1 MELFEERAKG
11 GYAGVRA
18 IAAGPDPPPKP
29 QNRAPR
35 CEEDP
40 FRRGLDTFRGAL
52 MSDPKPLRNSLRID
66 TLATALQQKLENEVA
81 VLDLLV
87 SALAR
92 GQTLEATWEQLHD
105 AALRDD
111 RVAELAFAYERFSK
125 DKKLRSLNPGAQTA
139 FLLHA
144 GSFFAEVF
152 GDVDGAE
159 PYLERAFSLSP
170 GDAAVFQK
178 LEAVLS
184 GKGENRKVGEMYAAA
199 AGVQT
204 ERAEQLRMLQQA
216 AALMAG
222 DEDRAAKIHLEVLK
236 IDPTDVSSRRALE
249 ECYERGGKL
258 GDLAKLLEQALS
270 GDTTSPDVEATRAL
284 RVRLISLYAG
294 GLGEVERALP
304 HVEELL
310 RIDPTHPAAR
320 AIGFELLG
328 HKGVAAR
335 AAAALST
342 AFEASGEPGE
352 AARMLA
358 TEIEMLRGPKRLDA
372 QKRLS
377 ALTFEKLADPER
389 TFALDEAILPLDPGD
404 HEVRARFVKIASA
417 LGKQLEATKVL
428 TRAATGA
435 KDPIVRARINADLGD
450 LLMELGDGRKARVAY
465 QAALDARS
473 EDPATL
479 RSARALETICADA
492 KDYKALAVAVGRLAE
507 IESSDD
513 LRLEATQRLAG
524 LYEVELRDAVGAIGA
539 YRRLLGTREEAG
551 ALAALERLLE
561 GSGAY
566 VELCEVL
573 DLRAAKAVD
582 RASARDIAFRA
593 AEIRT
598 TKLPSRA
605 TALEAWKAW
614 IEAYGASREAL
625 SRLIPL
631 LETERRW
638 EDLAVALVEDAASA
652 PEAERAGTFARLGQV
667 RLARLGDARGALDAY
682 RQALAIDPAE
692 RTSRQALDK
701 MLAAG
706 ELRLAAADVLE
717 PLARAEGAWTVLL
730 RVLEAR
736 AALLSRGEDRLAAL
750 QEATLVAHR
759 DLRDAKRAVELA
771 GRGLELAIETAE
783 ADVPAWIE
791 RVEQV
796 SGADAVRSA
805 GVLRRVLGE
814 RAIVGPALSLLA
826 RRTGD
831 ALAASGDVAG
841 ALEVLRR
848 ALDAEPSSHELHDRM
863 DDLLREQGSP
873 EERLSLHRAALA
885 RATDPARRR
894 SLLHAIGAIERRN
907 LNDLAAA
914 VATFRLALAEDPTD
928 AMAFAELLDLHEA
941 RGEWEA
947 LHADLVGLLGRV
959 GGDDRIATV
968 RRLAEISVAQ
978 GWRAR
983 AAQHSR
989 AVLELDATLGDEA
1002 LAAIEEIARA
1012 ADDVDLVRAVIERRV
1027 AVAAD
1032 PRDVATWLERLGA
1045 IEGDRLGRPEAAA
1058 AAFARA
1064 AGASL
1069 LAGDAASTRR
1079 LLERVL
1085 AATPNDHAAALALV
1099 GLYREAG
1106 AWDQVPAAIAVLLRT
1121 APDAADAARTLLD
1134 HEEALQRAGAID
1146 LFLEQTA
1153 DVLAATRGDTLSPE
1167 TRSALRT
1174 ARVRVL
1180 LSDPAREAEAALA
1193 YRAILE
1199 ADEGDTDTEAAAF
1212 EVFLAARGAASAADR
1227 RWLFGFRAAR
1237 AGAGE
1242 RVAILV
1248 AWAEAEEET
1257 LGDPAAAAELYER
1270 VIALDPEHDAALS
1283 ARARILLVRGD
1294 AEGAVSLLL
1303 QRRDRA
1309 EGEARAAQDLAIA
1322 TLLLDRLDR
1331 PAEAL
1336 ERITT
1341 VLEAGASAPAIALVK
1356 RLLAR
1361 SETQAAASALLE
1373 RAAGDAPDA
1382 EARAALYELLLETP
1396 AAVGELA
1403 PARRGWF
1410 DRLLEEPTIA
1420 PARAL
1425 SIALR
1430 AVGEAP
1436 FELSTWERASRLA
1449 LEVHGAD
1456 QVAAAYRSALGVG
1469 TGARALPAG
1478 VDDEMIEELGR
1489 RAVEYHEEWFD
1500 DQETVV
1506 ALLRR
1511 TVDLAPLST
1520 WAFERLKLTYNLG
1533 ERWDELFSLYDEV
1546 IARTDDHATRRE
1558 LLEDAALAAKDLA
1571 ADTSR
1576 AMGYFEALLALRD
1589 DVRIRTALER
1599 LYERH
1604 GRHRPLIAL
1613 LARQLGGL
1621 VAEAAQKLRARIA
1634 GLWIDGVGEP
1644 ASAVAILEEMLEAEP
1659 DRIEAFDLL
1668 ERVLGATAGVAG
1680 PEAASAR
1687 LAAASRLKGRY
1698 RAEGNARDLARVLEV
1713 DLEGATTTA
1722 ERAVRQKAL
1731 VRLRLDE
1738 LGDEAGA
1745 FEGLAALLLLEPDVA
1760 EHREELSLLAVKL
1773 GKPERLAGA
1782 LAAAAELAEGAV
1794 RLDLLA
1800 RAALVYE
1807 RDLGDIERAAA
1818 LSQLILASAPAGDPS
1833 AVAAARDLDRLLA
1846 LRIAAFGAG
1855 DAARDLVLQRCDVLE
1870 TLATI
1875 EPEAPAR
1882 RAARAELSRLAWA
1895 EAGDAERAI
1904 RAYRSALTEDP
1915 RDTEALDGL
1924 ARALT
1929 VGQRWQ
1935 ELTEVL
1941 VQRAAGLEGDA
1952 ARHSFARAAQIYAE
1966 QLGDP
1971 ARAIVAWTE
1980 LRARF
1985 GEDAESAD
1993 TLAALLE
2000 KTSRWTELA
2009 ALLEHE
2015 AALTEA
2021 TDRGADLWVRV
2032 GDLHRER
2039 TGRLGESIAGY
2050 DLALSLRA
2058 QDAGARRGLEDLV
2071 ARLSSRANGGVP
2083 ESEIPALLGAATALL
2098 GRMYAASDDWAGTIA
2113 LLEPRVVAAADDSAR
2128 AAILVETAGL
2138 LERRGRD
2145 ASATFDAIFRALSLA
2160 PTKAL
2165 ADEAIRLADA
2175 ADRTDVL
2182 ASALG
2187 KGFASR
2193 PDVTPLVARAL
2204 LWHVALWQR
2213 DQRLELVAAEETLSL
2228 VLALDPDHLDVL
2240 EALVSV
2246 QRRSPDRALIA
2257 TLLRLA
2263 VAAGG
2268 DLDRWAEATEI
2279 AEGPVGDRAL
2289 AASIAETVLAAA
2301 TPRWSEPLRA
2311 GSRFESTPR
2320 AAAWAIDVL
2329 VRLARADKGPLGA
2342 ERAVEIYLRS
2352 ALLPFDAVERRRLRL
2367 AAAELADAPA
2377 RIAIYEELF
2386 SEDPCDPVAGER
2398 LDALYRGPERA
2409 ADLVRLRERQ
2419 IAVAPDREGRAAL
2432 RVDLAELLAT
2442 AGDDAGA
2449 IVALRANLAE
2459 FPEHEASVARLAELL
2474 EKGGHHLD
2482 LVALSEEQAARLEA
2496 SGDARGAAVMWAR
2509 AAQRAEEQLA
2519 DVARSIAAHRHAA
2532 ALGDGASAGALA
2544 RLLIASGN
2552 HEGAARVLEDLCE
2565 QASPEVLTSLALRLT
2580 DALLAANNPDAARAR
2595 LERYLPRAG
2604 EAEALRSRLATLYR
2618 DAEAWEPLAHL
2629 VAESASRAGTT
2640 EARAAL
2646 LCEAAAIHV
2655 DRRDDPAAAVPLL
2668 HEASTLTPDDG
2679 ALRRRLAS
2687 ALIAS
2692 GRLDEAAAELR
2703 VLIAGYGTRRPKE
2716 RGLVHYELARV
2727 SLAAGDRAAAVT
2739 ELDLALRIDPAQP
2752 EILHLQA
2759 RLALEE
2765 GQLERAARTYRALLL
2780 VVKRP
2785 REERGPGGVS
2795 RAELLF
2801 ELCEIAQLQGDAER
2815 SAEYLE
2821 SAFETARET
2830 VPEAERLLA
2839 ALRSRKRHDVLAR
2852 ALEARLATGPTGPA
2866 AASLLDE
2873 LAGLYDEHL
2882 GRASEALDARLRA
2895 LSVAPPTAARLD
2907 ATREL
2912 AARAGA
2918 SDRFVTA
2925 LARLADREVDVPRS
2939 IELRL
2944 QIARALDTDP
2954 GDLVGAAESYR
2965 AAEALLEQEGD
2976 SARLDATRAAL
2987 ARIHEVRGDTV
2998 ALAELLEK
3006 QIARA
3011 AEGLAA
3017 AEPLYRLAALR
3028 FADLAQHLAATELLT
3043 RALAAD
3049 PQLDRAEGLLRHALT
3064 LAPGSAPVLA
3074 ALEHFARETGRER
3087 LLIEA
3092 LVLLWEREPAAG
3104 DSRRVDGRQIE
3115 EAVAIADRLDDRALA
3130 STLLEKAIARAELAG
3145 DAAFGWA
3152 IALLADRRIEEGR
3165 LPEAVTL
3172 KERAARA
3179 ADPER
3184 ERALLL
3190 EAAGIAA
3197 GPLADLPCAARLLE
3211 ELRSREPAEREI
3223 WQPLAEVYRRL
3234 GDRDRLAILL
3244 DETAKILDSAAERA
3258 ELRLERARMVMVDDE
3273 PRAITLLEE
3282 IVEDDPTAI
3291 PAARLLTDLLEKHGR
3306 KEALIAV
3313 LGRRI
3318 DAAKDR
3324 QDVPVIVALSLR
3336 LGALMEQEWDEGG
3349 ALDLYHAAL
3358 DWDGKNRDLLR
3369 AIVRIGMARED
3380 SMALGSALDQLLVVE
3395 QGEPAAELALR
3406 LARIRA
3412 AHEDGEGAELALEQ
3426 GFAACPGSAELREE
3440 LIRRYEISESW
3451 TKLAALHVREADAR
3465 ESTLEKIASLCVA
3478 ADILRGRAGDAAGAA
3493 ATLLRALDLDPTDRD
3508 VLLALVDAY
3517 SALGEHARAV
3527 DAVGQALAVTPE
3539 DAWLYRAR
3547 ASLHEALG
3555 DEPRALLDL
3564 EQAHFR
3570 SGGGYAGELVVLLE
3584 RAVAAP
3590 RGTSAEDRTT
3600 ARSLRLRLAEVLSMT
3615 GEIDRARVE
3624 LTELTRTD
3632 GKDRAALRALAALED
3647 KHGSWDAA
3655 SAAYRRLL
3663 PLEDDEGL
3671 AVAAIK
3677 LADACERGEHL
3688 GEARSA
3694 LERAL
3699 AAAPTNPAVRAR
3711 LRDVYNVLGAGREL
3725 AELILQDAAAATDA
3739 AAKCGLLL
3747 HAGRLLLDG
3756 GEAPAHA
3763 ASVLEEARS
3772 LLAPQPPSAG
3782 PRADEQEIL
3791 LLLSD
3796 AYLLVGRVAD
3806 AQTLLDIAI
3815 AAHKGRRSKALAA
3828 VHRKRAQL
3836 ELSVGDRPAALIA
3849 LTRSFEGDP
3858 QNAALAMEL
3867 GELAI
3872 ELEDLELASRAYR
3885 GATLMKLAPLGSNE
3899 GVPLVARAHA
3909 YYQLARIAVAQGDR
3923 RKARLMIDKAVADDA
3938 THEGARYL
3946 LEQLRAG

>member
-1 MELFEERAKG
+1 
-11 GYAGVRA
+11 
-18 IAAGPDPPPKP
+18 
-29 QNRAPR
+29 
-35 CEEDP
+35 
-40 FRRGLDTFRGAL
+40 

-66 TLATALQQKLENEVA
+66 TLATALQQKLENEVG

-92 GQTLEATWEQLHD
+92 GQTHEAMWEQLHD

-125 DKKLRSLNPGAQTA
+125 DKKLRSLNPAAQTA

-178 LEAVLS
+178 LEAVFT
-184 GKGENRKVGEMYAAA
+184 GKGENIKLGEMYATA
-199 AGVQT
+199 AGLQT
-204 ERAEQLRMLQQA
+204 ARAEQLRMLQQA
-216 AALMAG
+216 AVLMVG
-222 DEDRAAKIHLEVLK
+222 DEDRSAKIHLEVLK
-236 IDPTDVSSRRALE
+236 IDPTDVTSRRALE
-249 ECYERGGKL
+249 DCYERGGKL
-258 GDLAKLLEQALS
+258 AELAKLLEQALS
-270 GDTTSPDVEATRAL
+270 GDATSPDVDATKAL

-310 RIDPTHPAAR
+310 RMDPAHPAAR
-320 AIGFELLG
+320 AIASELLS

-335 AAAALST
+335 AAAALSS

-352 AARMLA
+352 AARMLGV
-358 TEIEMLRGPKRLDA
+358 EIDLLRGPKRLDA

-377 ALTFEKLADPER
+377 ALTFERLADPEK
-389 TFALDEAILPLDPGD
+389 TFALDEAILPLDPAD

-417 LGKQLEATKVL
+417 LDKQLEATKVL

-450 LLMELGDGRKARVAY
+450 LLLELGDGRKARVAY
-465 QAALDARS
+465 QAALDARA

-479 RSARALETICADA
+479 RAARALETICAEA
-492 KDYKALAVAVGRLAE
+492 KDHRALAAALGRLAE
-507 IESSDD
+507 IESSDEARIAAT
-513 LRLEATQRLAG
+513 LRLAS
-524 LYEVELRDAVGAIGA
+524 LYEIDLRDAVGAIGA
-539 YRRLLGTREEAG
+539 YRKLLGTREEPE

-573 DLRAAKAVD
+573 DLRAGKALD
-582 RASARDIAFRA
+582 RASAREISFRA
-593 AEIRT
+593 AEIRS
-598 TKLPSRA
+598 TKLPERA
-605 TALEAWKAW
+605 AALEAWKAW
-614 IEAYGASREAL
+614 IEAHGATREAL

-638 EDLAVALVEDAASA
+638 EDLAAALVSEAATA
-652 PEAERAGTFARLGQV
+652 PEGDRAGIFARLGQV

-682 RQALAIDPAE
+682 REALTIDPTE
-692 RTSRQALDK
+692 RTSRLALDK

-717 PLARAEGAWTVLL
+717 PLARAESAWTVLL

-736 AALLSRGEDRLAAL
+736 AALLDRVEDRLAAL
-750 QEATLVAHR
+750 HEAALVAHR
-759 DLRDAKRAVELA
+759 DLRDAKRAIEIA
-771 GRGLELAIETAE
+771 GRGLELSIEGAE

-796 SGADAVRSA
+796 AGADAGRGA
-805 GVLRRVLGE
+805 AVLRRVLGE

-848 ALDAEPSSHELHDRM
+848 ALAADPSSHELHDRM

-873 EERLSLHRAALA
+873 EERLSLHRAALE
-885 RATDPARRR
+885 RATEPGRRR
-894 SLLHAIGAIERRN
+894 ALLHAIGAIERRN
-907 LNDLAAA
+907 LGDLGAA
-914 VATFRLALAEDPTD
+914 VATYRLALAEDPGDVT
-928 AMAFAELLDLHEA
+928 AFAELLDLHEE

-947 LHADLVGLLGRV
+947 LYVDLVGLLERTEGEDRV
-959 GGDDRIATV
+959 ATE

-978 GWRAR
+978 GWLSR
-983 AAQHSR
+983 AAQHYR
-989 AVLELDATLGDEA
+989 ALLGLDATLGDAA
-1002 LAAIEEIARA
+1002 LAAIEEVARA
-1012 ADDVDLVRAVIERRV
+1012 ADDVDLVREVIERRV
-1027 AVAAD
+1027 AATEE
-1032 PRDVATWLERLGA
+1032 PRDVAAWLERLGD
-1045 IEGDRLGRPEAAA
+1045 IEGGRLGRPEAAA
-1058 AAFARA
+1058 SAFARA
-1064 AGASL
+1064 AEASL
-1069 LAGDAASTRR
+1069 RAGDAASAQR
-1079 LLERVL
+1079 LHERVL
-1085 AATPNDHAAALALV
+1085 AATPDDRASASALLALY
-1099 GLYREAG
+1099 GAAG
-1106 AWDQVPAAIAVLLRT
+1106 AWERVPAAIAVLLRT
-1121 APDAADAARTLLD
+1121 APDAEDAARTLLD
-1134 HEEALQRAGAID
+1134 HEDALLRAGAID
-1146 LFLEQTA
+1146 WL
-1153 DVLAATRGDTLSPE
+1153 LAQIAEALSAERGAAISTG
-1167 TRSALRT
+1167 TRSALRS
-1174 ARVRVL
+1174 ARVRIL
-1180 LSDPAREAEAALA
+1180 ASDPARDAEVAAA

-1199 ADEGDTDTEAAAF
+1199 ANEDEGDADAAAAAF
-1212 EVFLAARGAASAADR
+1212 EAFLAARGAASAADR
-1227 RWLFGFRAAR
+1227 RWLFRLRVAKADAAS
-1237 AGAGE
+1237 

-1248 AWAEAEEET
+1248 AWAEAEEDT
-1257 LGDPAAAAELYER
+1257 LGDPAAAAELYEQ

-1283 ARARILLVRGD
+1283 ARARILLGRGD

-1303 QRRDRA
+1303 SRRDRA

-1322 TLLLDRLDR
+1322 TLLFDRLDR

-1336 ERITT
+1336 ERVAAI
-1341 VLEAGASAPAIALVK
+1341 LDAGASGPAIALVT

-1361 SETQAAASALLE
+1361 SETQASASALLE
-1373 RAAGDAPDA
+1373 RAALAAPDA
-1382 EARAALYELLLETP
+1382 DARAALYELLLDTP
-1396 AAVGELA
+1396 ADAPELA

-1410 DRLLEEPTIA
+1410 ERLLEEPSIA
-1420 PARAL
+1420 PERAL
-1425 SIALR
+1425 GIALR
-1430 AVGEAP
+1430 AVSEAP
-1436 FELSTWERASRLA
+1436 FDLETWERASQLA
-1449 LEVHGAD
+1449 APVGGAD
-1456 QVAAAYRSALGVG
+1456 RVAAAYRKALGVG
-1469 TGARALPAG
+1469 GEAKAPPIG
-1478 VDDEMIEELGR
+1478 VEGEVIEELGR

-1533 ERWDELFSLYDEV
+1533 ERWNELFSLYDDV
-1546 IARTDDHATRRE
+1546 IARTEDHATRRE

-1571 ADTSR
+1571 ADTGR

-1589 DVRIRTALER
+1589 DARIRTALER

-1613 LARQLGGL
+1613 LARQIGGL
-1621 VAEAAQKLRARIA
+1621 SGEAAQKLRARIA
-1634 GLWIDGVGEP
+1634 GLWIDGLGEP

-1659 DRIEAFDLL
+1659 DRVEAFDLL
-1668 ERVLGATAGVAG
+1668 ERVLGASAGVAG
-1680 PEAASAR
+1680 PEATAAR
-1687 LAAASRLKGRY
+1687 LAAAARLKGRY
-1698 RAEGNARDLARVLEV
+1698 RAEGNVRDLARVLEV
-1713 DLEGATTTA
+1713 DLEGAATPT
-1722 ERAVRQKAL
+1722 ERAERQKAL

-1745 FEGLAALLLLEPDVA
+1745 FEGLAALLLLEPAVA
-1760 EHREELSLLAVKL
+1760 EHREELSRLAVKL

-1782 LAAAAELAEGAV
+1782 LAAASALAEGDV

-1800 RAALVYE
+1800 RAAQVYE
-1807 RDLGDIERAAA
+1807 RDLGDVERAAA
-1818 LSQLILASAPAGDPS
+1818 LSQVILASAPVGHAA

-1846 LRIAAFGAG
+1846 ARLAAIGGG

-1882 RAARAELSRLAWA
+1882 RAARAELSRLAWV

-1915 RDTEALDGL
+1915 RDAEALDGL

-1929 VGQRWQ
+1929 AGQRWQ

-1941 VQRAAGLEGDA
+1941 EQRAAGLEGDA
-1952 ARHSFARAAQIYAE
+1952 ARQDRAQAARIYDE

-1971 ARAIVAWTE
+1971 ARAITAWTA
-1980 LRARF
+1980 LRARH
-1985 GEDAESAD
+1985 GEDPESAD

-2000 KTSRWTELA
+2000 KTSRWSDLA

-2015 AALTEA
+2015 AAITEA
-2021 TDRGADLWVRV
+2021 NSRGADLWVRV

-2039 TGRLGESIAGY
+2039 TGSLGESIAAY

-2058 QDAGARRGLEDLV
+2058 GDAGAKHGLEDLV
-2071 ARLSSRANGGVP
+2071 ALLGSPANGGVAA
-2083 ESEIPALLGAATALL
+2083 SEVPALLGPATALL
-2098 GRMYAASDDWAGTIA
+2098 GRIYAAADDWAGTIA
-2113 LLEPRVVAAADDSAR
+2113 LLEPRLVAAAGDEAR
-2128 AAILVETAGL
+2128 VAILVETAGL
-2138 LERRGRD
+2138 LERRGND
-2145 ASATFDAIFRALSLA
+2145 ASAAFDAVFRALSIT
-2160 PTKAL
+2160 PTEAL
-2165 ADEAIRLADA
+2165 ADGAIRLADA

-2182 ASALG
+2182 AAALSQ
-2187 KGFASR
+2187 GFDAR

-2213 DQRLELVAAEETLSL
+2213 DRRLDLVAAEAALTR

-2240 EALVSV
+2240 EALAAV
-2246 QRRSPDRALIA
+2246 QRRSPDRTLIA
-2257 TLLRLA
+2257 TLLTLA
-2263 VAAGG
+2263 TASGG
-2268 DLDRWAEATEI
+2268 DFDRWAEAAEIAEI
-2279 AEGPVGDRAL
+2279 AEGPVADRAL
-2289 AASIAETVLAAA
+2289 ATSITETLLAAA
-2301 TPRWSEPLRA
+2301 TARWTEPRRA
-2311 GSRFESTPR
+2311 GSRFAS
-2320 AAAWAIDVL
+2320 AASAASWAIDVL
-2329 VRLARADKGPLGA
+2329 VRLARADEGETGA
-2342 ERAVEIYLRS
+2342 KLAVDIYRRS
-2352 ALLPFDAVERRRLRL
+2352 ALLPFDATERRRLRV
-2367 AAAELADAPA
+2367 AAAELAEAPA

-2386 SEDPCDPVAGER
+2386 TEDPSDPVAGER

-2419 IAVAPDREGRAAL
+2419 IAVAPDADRRAAL
-2432 RVDLAELLAT
+2432 RFELAELLSAS
-2442 AGDDAGA
+2442 GDAAGA
-2449 IVALRANLAE
+2449 IAALRENLAE
-2459 FPEHEASVARLAELL
+2459 TPAHEASSTRLAALL
-2474 EKGGHHLD
+2474 EAGGHHLD
-2482 LVALSEEQAARLEA
+2482 LVALSEEQAARIELE
-2496 SGDARGAAVMWAR
+2496 GDARAAATMWAR

-2519 DVARSIAAHRHAA
+2519 DVPRAIADHRRAA
-2532 ALGDGASAGALA
+2532 ALGEGSSAGALA

-2552 HEGAARVLEDLCE
+2552 HEGAARVLEDICE
-2565 QASPEVLTSLALRLT
+2565 QASPDALAALALRLT
-2580 DALLAANNPDAARAR
+2580 DAYLAANNPEAARAR
-2595 LERYLPRAG
+2595 LERYLPRASEG
-2604 EAEALRSRLATLYR
+2604 EALRERLAALYR
-2618 DAEAWEPLAHL
+2618 DAEAWEPLAQL
-2629 VAESASRAGTT
+2629 IAESASRAGSI

-2668 HEASTLTPDDG
+2668 NEASTLTPDDG

-2692 GRLDEAAAELR
+2692 GRLDEAAAALR

-2727 SLAAGDRAAAVT
+2727 SLAAGDRAAAVS

-2801 ELCEIAQLQGDAER
+2801 ELCEIAQLQGDPER

-2830 VPEAERLLA
+2830 APEAERLLA
-2839 ALRSRKRHDVLAR
+2839 ALRARKRHDVLAR
-2852 ALEARLATGPTGPA
+2852 ALEAKLATGPAGA
-2866 AASLLDE
+2866 SAASLLEE

-2882 GRASEALDARLRA
+2882 GRASEAVDARLRA
-2895 LSVAPPTAARLD
+2895 LTVAPPTPARLD
-2907 ATREL
+2907 AAREL
-2912 AARAGA
+2912 SARAGA
-2918 SDRFVTA
+2918 TDRFVA
-2925 LARLADREVDVPRS
+2925 VAAHLADREVDPSRA

-2944 QIARALDTDP
+2944 QIARALDTEP
-2954 GDLVGAAESYR
+2954 GDLAGAAEAYR
-2965 AAEALLEQEGD
+2965 AAEALLERDGD
-2976 SARLDATRAAL
+2976 SPRLDATRAAL
-2987 ARIHEVRGDTV
+2987 ARIHEARGDTV

-3011 AEGLAA
+3011 AEGSAA

-3028 FADLAQHLAATELLT
+3028 LADPSQHAAATELLF
-3043 RALAAD
+3043 RALDAD
-3049 PQLDRAEGLLRHALT
+3049 SQVDRAEALLRRGLEI
-3064 LAPGSAPVLA
+3064 APTSAPVLA
-3074 ALEHFARETGRER
+3074 AFERVARDAGRER

-3092 LVLLWEREPAAG
+3092 LVLLWERESVAG
-3104 DSRRVDGRQIE
+3104 DSRRVDSGQIE
-3115 EAVAIADRLDDRALA
+3115 EAVAIADRLGDRALVD
-3130 STLLEKAIARAELAG
+3130 SLLEKAIGRAESAG

-3152 IALLADRRIEEGR
+3152 IAMLADRRLEDGR
-3165 LPEAVTL
+3165 LADAVAL

-3197 GPLADLPCAARLLE
+3197 DALADLPTAARLLE
-3211 ELRSREPAEREI
+3211 ELRSREPTEREI

-3234 GDRDRLAILL
+3234 GDRDRLAVLL

-3273 PRAITLLEE
+3273 LRAITLLEE

-3306 KEALIAV
+3306 KEQLITV

-3318 DAAKDR
+3318 DVAKDR

-3358 DWDGKNRDLLR
+3358 DWDGKNRELLR

-3380 SMALGSALDQLLVVE
+3380 SVALGSALDQLLLVE

-3426 GFAACPGSAELREE
+3426 GFAACPGNAELREE
-3440 LIRRYEISESW
+3440 LIKRYESSEAW
-3451 TKLAALHVREADAR
+3451 AKLAALHVGEADAQPAKAER
-3465 ESTLEKIASLCVA
+3465 IGSLCLA
-3478 ADILRGRAGDAAGAA
+3478 ADILRSRAGDAAGAA
-3493 ATLLRALDLDPTDRD
+3493 AILARALDLDPSDRD
-3508 VLLALVDAY
+3508 VLLALIDAY

-3527 DAVGQALAVTPE
+3527 HAVGVALAVTPD

-3555 DEPRALLDL
+3555 DDRNALLDL
-3564 EQAHFR
+3564 EQAHWR
-3570 SGGGYAGELVVLLE
+3570 SGGGYAGELVLLLE
-3584 RAVAAP
+3584 HAVAAP
-3590 RGTSAEDRTT
+3590 RSASAEDR
-3600 ARSLRLRLAEVLSMT
+3600 AAERALRLRLAEVLSMA
-3615 GEIDRARVE
+3615 GETDRARAE
-3624 LTELTRTD
+3624 LHELTRTD
-3632 GKDRAALRALAALED
+3632 GKDRGALRALAALED

-3663 PLEDDEGL
+3663 PLEDEEGL
-3671 AVAAIK
+3671 VAAALK

-3699 AAAPTNPAVRAR
+3699 QAAPTDPAVRAR

-3725 AELILQDAAAATDA
+3725 ADLILEDAAASTDA

-3763 ASVLEEARS
+3763 AAVLEEARS

-3782 PRADEQEIL
+3782 PRAEEQEIL

-3796 AYLLVGRVAD
+3796 AYVLIGRVAD
-3806 AQTLLDIAI
+3806 AQTLLDIAV
-3815 AAHKGRRSKALAA
+3815 AAHKGRRSKQLAA

-3836 ELSVGDRPAALIA
+3836 ELAVGDRTAALTA

-3885 GATLMKLAPLGSNE
+3885 GATLMKLAPAGSTE
-3899 GVPLVARAHA
+3899 GVPVIARAHA

>member
-1 MELFEERAKG
+1 
-11 GYAGVRA
+11 
-18 IAAGPDPPPKP
+18 
-29 QNRAPR
+29 
-35 CEEDP
+35 
-40 FRRGLDTFRGAL
+40 

-66 TLATALQQKLENEVA
+66 TLATALQQKLENEAA

-92 GQTLEATWEQLHD
+92 GQTHEAMWEQLHD

-139 FLLHA
+139 FLMHA

-170 GDAAVFQK
+170 GDPAVFQK
-178 LEAVLS
+178 LEAVFS
-184 GKGENRKVGEMYAAA
+184 GKGENLKLGEMYATAA
-199 AGVQT
+199 AVQT
-204 ERAEQLRMLQQA
+204 SRAEQLRMLQQA
-216 AALMAG
+216 AVLTAG
-222 DEDRAAKIHLEVLK
+222 DEDRSAKIHLEVLK
-236 IDPTDVSSRRALE
+236 IDPTDVTSRRALE

-258 GDLAKLLEQALS
+258 AELAKLLELALS
-270 GDTTSPDVEATRAL
+270 GDATSPDVDATRML

-310 RIDPTHPAAR
+310 RVDPTHPAAR
-320 AIGFELLG
+320 AIAFELLG

-335 AAAALST
+335 AAAALSG

-358 TEIEMLRGPKRLDA
+358 VEIDMLRGPKRLDA
-372 QKRLS
+372 QKRLA
-377 ALTFEKLADPER
+377 ALTFERLADPEK
-389 TFALDEAILPLDPGD
+389 TFALDEAIIPLDPAD

-417 LGKQLEATKVL
+417 LDKQLEATKVL

-450 LLMELGDGRKARVAY
+450 LLLELGDGRKARVAY
-465 QAALDARS
+465 QAALDARA

-479 RSARALETICADA
+479 RAARALETICAEA
-492 KDYKALAVAVGRLAE
+492 KDYRALAVALGRLAE
-507 IESSDD
+507 MEPTEDARIAAT
-513 LRLEATQRLAG
+513 LRLAS
-524 LYEVELRDAVGAIGA
+524 LYEIDLRDAVGAIGA
-539 YRRLLGTREEAG
+539 YRRLLGTREEG
-551 ALAALERLLE
+551 EALAALERLLE

-573 DLRAAKAVD
+573 DLRAGKAQD
-582 RASARDIAFRA
+582 RAIARAIAFRA
-593 AEIRT
+593 AEIRS
-598 TKLPSRA
+598 TKLPDRA
-605 TALEAWKAW
+605 AALEAWKAW
-614 IEAYGASREAL
+614 TEAYGATREAL
-625 SRLIPL
+625 ARLIPL

-638 EDLAVALVEDAASA
+638 EELAAALVSDAATA
-652 PEAERAGTFARLGQV
+652 PEGERAGIFSRLGQV
-667 RLARLGDARGALDAY
+667 RLARLGDARGALEAY

-692 RTSRQALDK
+692 RTSRLALDK

-706 ELRLAAADVLE
+706 ELRLAAAEVLE
-717 PLARAEGAWTVLL
+717 PLARAEAAWTVLL

-736 AALLSRGEDRLAAL
+736 AALLDRVEDRLAAL
-750 QEATLVAHR
+750 HEAALVAHR
-759 DLRDAKRAVELA
+759 DLRDAKRAVDIA
-771 GRGLELAIETAE
+771 GRGLELSIEGAE
-783 ADVPAWIE
+783 ADAPAWIE

-796 SGADAVRSA
+796 SGADAARSA
-805 GVLRRVLGE
+805 AVLRRVLGE
-814 RAIVGPALSLLA
+814 RAIVGPALTLLA

-848 ALDAEPSSHELHDRM
+848 ALAADPSSHELHDRM

-873 EERLSLHRAALA
+873 EERLSLHRAALG

-907 LNDLAAA
+907 LGDMGAA
-914 VATFRLALAEDPTD
+914 VATYRLAFAEDPGDVT
-928 AMAFAELLDLHEA
+928 ALAELLDLHEA

-947 LHADLVGLLGRV
+947 LYVDLLGLLERTTGGEDRV
-959 GGDDRIATV
+959 ATV

-978 GWRAR
+978 GWHAR
-983 AAQHSR
+983 AAQHYG
-989 AVLELDATLGDEA
+989 ALLGLDATLGDEA
-1002 LAAIEEIARA
+1002 LAAIEEVARA
-1012 ADDVDLVRAVIERRV
+1012 ADDLDLVRAVIERRV
-1027 AVAAD
+1027 AIAVD
-1032 PRDVATWLERLGA
+1032 PRDVATWLERLG
-1045 IEGDRLGRPEAAA
+1045 ELESGRPGRPEAAA
-1058 AAFARA
+1058 AALARA
-1064 AGASL
+1064 AEAAL
-1069 LAGDAASTRR
+1069 RAGDAASARR
-1079 LLERVL
+1079 LHERVL
-1085 AATPNDHAAALALV
+1085 ATTPDDRASASALLA
-1099 GLYREAG
+1099 LYREAG
-1106 AWDQVPAAIAVLLRT
+1106 AWECVPAAIAVLLRT
-1121 APDAADAARTLLD
+1121 APDAEDAARTLLD
-1134 HEEALQRAGAID
+1134 HEDALQRAGAID
-1146 LFLEQTA
+1146 WLLDQTA
-1153 DVLAATRGDTLSPE
+1153 AALATEGASALSVE
-1167 TRSALRT
+1167 TRSALRA

-1180 LSDPAREAEAALA
+1180 ASDPARDAEVAAA

-1199 ADEGDTDTEAAAF
+1199 ADEGDTNAAAAAF
-1212 EVFLAARGAASAADR
+1212 EAFLTARGAASGADR

-1237 AGAGE
+1237 AAASE

-1283 ARARILLVRGD
+1283 ARARILLGRGD

-1336 ERITT
+1336 EQIAP
-1341 VLEAGASAPAIALVK
+1341 VLEAGASGPAIALVQ

-1361 SETQAAASALLE
+1361 SETQAAASGLLE
-1373 RAAGDAPDA
+1373 RAALAAPDA
-1382 EARAALYELLLETP
+1382 EARAALYELLLDTP
-1396 AAVGELA
+1396 ADAPGLA
-1403 PARRGWF
+1403 SARRGWF
-1410 DRLLEEPTIA
+1410 ERLLEEPSIA
-1420 PARAL
+1420 PERAL
-1425 SIALR
+1425 AIALR
-1430 AVGEAP
+1430 AVDEAP
-1436 FELSTWERASRLA
+1436 FELATWERASTLA
-1449 LEVHGAD
+1449 LEVGGAD
-1456 QVAAAYRSALGVG
+1456 KVAAAYRRALGVG
-1469 TGARALPAG
+1469 VGSEAKAAPIG
-1478 VDDEMIEELGR
+1478 VDGEVIEELGR

-1533 ERWDELFSLYDEV
+1533 ERWDELFSLYDDV
-1546 IARTDDHATRRE
+1546 IARTEDQATRRE

-1604 GRHRPLIAL
+1604 GRHRPLITL
-1613 LARQLGGL
+1613 LARQIGGL
-1621 VAEAAQKLRARIA
+1621 AGEAAQKLRARIA
-1634 GLWIDGVGEP
+1634 GLWIDGLGEP

-1659 DRIEAFDLL
+1659 DRVEAFDLL
-1668 ERVLGATAGVAG
+1668 ERVLGASAGVAG

-1687 LAAASRLKGRY
+1687 LAAAARLKGRY
-1698 RAEGNARDLARVLEV
+1698 RAEGKVRDLARVLEV
-1713 DLEGATTTA
+1713 DLEGATSPADRA
-1722 ERAVRQKAL
+1722 ERQKVL

-1745 FEGLAALLLLEPDVA
+1745 FEGLAALLLLEPAVV
-1760 EHREELSLLAVKL
+1760 EHREELSQLAVKL
-1773 GKPERLAGA
+1773 GRPERLAEA

-1807 RDLGDIERAAA
+1807 RDLGDVERATA
-1818 LSQLILASAPAGDPS
+1818 LSQVILASAPAGEPA

-1846 LRIAAFGAG
+1846 VRIASIGGG
-1855 DAARDLVLQRCDVLE
+1855 DAARALVLQRCDVLE

-1882 RAARAELSRLAWA
+1882 RAARAELSRLALA

-1915 RDTEALDGL
+1915 RDAEALDGL

-1929 VGQRWQ
+1929 AGQRWQ

-1941 VQRAAGLEGDA
+1941 EQRAAGLEGDA
-1952 ARHSFARAAQIYAE
+1952 ARQDWARAARIYDE

-1971 ARAIVAWTE
+1971 ARAITAWTA
-1980 LRARF
+1980 LRARH

-2000 KTSRWTELA
+2000 KTSRWSDLA

-2015 AALTEA
+2015 AAITDA

-2039 TGRLGESIAGY
+2039 TGSLGEAIAAY

-2058 QDAGARRGLEDLV
+2058 DDAGARRGLEDLI
-2071 ARLSSRANGGVP
+2071 ARLGSPANGVP
-2083 ESEIPALLGAATALL
+2083 VSEVPALLGPATALL
-2098 GRMYAASDDWAGTIA
+2098 GRIYAAADDWAGTIA
-2113 LLEPRVVAAADDSAR
+2113 LLEPRLLAADDDAAR
-2128 AAILVETAGL
+2128 VAILVATADL
-2138 LERRGRD
+2138 LERRRDD
-2145 ASATFDAIFRALSLA
+2145 ASAAFDAIFRALSLT
-2160 PTKAL
+2160 PTETL
-2165 ADEAIRLADA
+2165 AASAIRLADA

-2182 ASALG
+2182 AAALSQ
-2187 KGFASR
+2187 GFDVR
-2193 PDVTPLVARAL
+2193 PDVTPPVARAL

-2213 DQRLELVAAEETLSL
+2213 DRRLDLVAAEEALTR

-2240 EALVSV
+2240 EALAAV
-2246 QRRSPDRALIA
+2246 QRRSPDRTLIA
-2257 TLLRLA
+2257 TLLKLA
-2263 VAAGG
+2263 TVSG
-2268 DLDRWAEATEI
+2268 DDLERWAEAIEI
-2279 AEGPVGDRAL
+2279 AEGPVADRAL
-2289 AASIAETVLAAA
+2289 ATSITETLLASA
-2301 TPRWSEPLRA
+2301 TERWSEPRRA
-2311 GSRFESTPR
+2311 GSRFPS
-2320 AAAWAIDVL
+2320 AASAASWAIDVL
-2329 VRLARADKGPLGA
+2329 VRLARADEGDFGA
-2342 ERAVEIYLRS
+2342 KRAVEIYRRS
-2352 ALLPFDAVERRRLRL
+2352 ALLPFDATERRRLRV
-2367 AAAELADAPA
+2367 AAAELAEAPA
-2377 RIAIYEELF
+2377 RITIYEELF
-2386 SEDPCDPVAGER
+2386 TEDPSDPVAGER
-2398 LDALYRGPERA
+2398 LDALYREQDRP

-2419 IAVAPDREGRAAL
+2419 IAVAPDGDRRAAL
-2432 RVDLAELLAT
+2432 RFELAELLAT
-2442 AGDDAGA
+2442 SGDADAA
-2449 IVALRANLAE
+2449 IVALRANIAE
-2459 FPEHEASVARLAELL
+2459 TPAHEASEARLAELL
-2474 EKGGHHLD
+2474 EAGGHHLD
-2482 LVALSEEQAARLEA
+2482 LVTLTEEQAARLEVD
-2496 SGDARGAAVMWAR
+2496 GNTRGAATLWAR
-2509 AAQRAEEQLA
+2509 AALRAEEQLA
-2519 DVARSIAAHRHAA
+2519 DVARAIADHRRAA
-2532 ALGDGASAGALA
+2532 ALGGGSSAEALA

-2565 QASPEVLTSLALRLT
+2565 QASPDALSALALRLT
-2580 DALLAANNPDAARAR
+2580 DAYLAANNPDAARAR
-2595 LERYLPRAG
+2595 LERYLPRASEG
-2604 EAEALRSRLATLYR
+2604 EVLRERLATLYR
-2618 DAEAWEPLAHL
+2618 DAEAWEPLAQL
-2629 VAESASRAGTT
+2629 IAESASRAGSI

-2679 ALRRRLAS
+2679 VLRRRLAS

-2692 GRLDEAAAELR
+2692 GRLEEAAAALR

-2830 VPEAERLLA
+2830 APEAERLLA
-2839 ALRSRKRHDVLAR
+2839 ALRTRKRYDMLAR
-2852 ALEARLATGPTGPA
+2852 ALEARLATGPVGVA
-2866 AASLLDE
+2866 AASLLEE

-2882 GRASEALDARLRA
+2882 GRTSEAVDARLRA
-2895 LSVAPPTAARLD
+2895 LSVAPPSAARLD
-2907 ATREL
+2907 AAREL

-2918 SDRFVTA
+2918 TDRFVSVA
-2925 LARLADREVDVPRS
+2925 ARLAEREVDAARS

-2944 QIARALDTDP
+2944 QIARALDTDA
-2954 GDLVGAAESYR
+2954 GDLSLAAEAYR
-2965 AAEALLEQEGD
+2965 AAEALLERDGD

-2987 ARIHEVRGDTV
+2987 ARIHELRGDTV
-2998 ALAELLEK
+2998 ALADLLEK

-3011 AEGLAA
+3011 AEGPAG

-3028 FADLAQHLAATELLT
+3028 FADPAQHTAATELLS

-3049 PQLDRAEGLLRHALT
+3049 PQVDRAEALLRGALA
-3064 LAPGSAPVLA
+3064 LAPDGAPVLT
-3074 ALEHFARETGRER
+3074 ALEHLARETGRDR

-3092 LVLLWEREPAAG
+3092 LVLIWEREPAAG
-3104 DSRRVDGRQIE
+3104 ESRRIDSSQIE
-3115 EAVAIADRLDDRALA
+3115 EAVAIADRLEDRALA
-3130 STLLEKAIARAELAG
+3130 STLLEKAIARAESAG

-3152 IALLADRRIEEGR
+3152 IALLADRRLEEGR
-3165 LPEAVTL
+3165 LADAVTL

-3197 GPLADLPCAARLLE
+3197 GPLADLPRAARLLE

-3234 GDRDRLAILL
+3234 GDRDRLAVLL

-3258 ELRLERARMVMVDDE
+3258 ELRFERARMVMVDDE

-3282 IVEDDPTAI
+3282 IVVDDPTAI

-3318 DAAKDR
+3318 DVAKDR

-3336 LGALMEQEWDEGG
+3336 LGTLMEQEWDEGG

-3380 SMALGSALDQLLVVE
+3380 SVALGSALDQLLVVE

-3406 LARIRA
+3406 LARIRF

-3426 GFAACPGSAELREE
+3426 GFAACPGNVELREE
-3440 LIRRYEISESW
+3440 LIRRYEATEEWI
-3451 TKLAALHVREADAR
+3451 KLAALHVGEADAQPSKPER
-3465 ESTLEKIASLCVA
+3465 IASLCLA
-3478 ADILRGRAGDAAGAA
+3478 ADILRGRAGDAAKAA
-3493 ATLLRALDLDPTDRD
+3493 AILVRALDLDPTDRD
-3508 VLLALVDAY
+3508 VLLALIDAY
-3517 SALGEHARAV
+3517 GALGEHARAV
-3527 DAVGQALAVTPE
+3527 DAVGVALAVTPE

-3555 DEPRALLDL
+3555 DNRNALLDL
-3564 EQAHFR
+3564 EQAHWR
-3570 SGGGYAGELVVLLE
+3570 SGGGYAGELVILLE
-3584 RAVAAP
+3584 AAAATP
-3590 RGTSAEDRTT
+3590 RGTSTEDRATER
-3600 ARSLRLRLAEVLSMT
+3600 ALRLRLAEVLSMA
-3615 GEIDRARVE
+3615 GEIDRARAE
-3624 LTELTRTD
+3624 LIELTRTD

-3663 PLEDDEGL
+3663 PLEDEEGL
-3671 AVAAIK
+3671 AAAALK

-3688 GEARSA
+3688 GEARTA

-3699 AAAPTNPAVRAR
+3699 QAAPTNPTVRAR

-3725 AELILQDAAAATDA
+3725 AELILEDAAASTDT

-3763 ASVLEEARS
+3763 AAVLEEARS

-3782 PRADEQEIL
+3782 PRSDEQEIL

-3796 AYLLVGRVAD
+3796 AYVLIGRVAD
-3806 AQTLLDIAI
+3806 AQTLLDIAV
-3815 AAHKGRRSKALAA
+3815 AAHKGRRSKQLAA

-3836 ELSVGDRPAALIA
+3836 DLSVGDRAAALTA

-3858 QNAALAMEL
+3858 QNPALAMEL

-3885 GATLMKLAPLGSNE
+3885 GATLMKLAPSGSSE
-3899 GVPLVARAHA
+3899 GVPVIARAHA

>member
-1 MELFEERAKG
+1 
-11 GYAGVRA
+11 
-18 IAAGPDPPPKP
+18 
-29 QNRAPR
+29 
-35 CEEDP
+35 
-40 FRRGLDTFRGAL
+40 

-92 GQTLEATWEQLHD
+92 GQTHEAMWEQLHD

-125 DKKLRSLNPGAQTA
+125 DKKLRSLNPAAQTA

-170 GDAAVFQK
+170 GDVAVFQK

-184 GKGENRKVGEMYAAA
+184 GKGEDRKLGEMYATA

-216 AALMAG
+216 AVLMAG

-249 ECYERGGKL
+249 DCYERGGKL
-258 GDLAKLLEQALS
+258 GELAKLLEQALS
-270 GDTTSPDVEATRAL
+270 GDATSPDVEATRAL

-310 RIDPTHPAAR
+310 RVDPGHPAAR
-320 AIGFELLG
+320 AIGFELLA

-335 AAAALST
+335 AASALST
-342 AFEASGEPGE
+342 AFDLSGEPGE

-358 TEIEMLRGPKRLDA
+358 TEIEMLRGPKRLEA

-377 ALTFEKLADPER
+377 ALTFERLADPEK
-389 TFALDEAILPLDPGD
+389 TFALDEAILPLDPAD

-417 LGKQLEATKVL
+417 LDKQLEATKVL
-428 TRAATGA
+428 TRCATGA

-450 LLMELGDGRKARVAY
+450 LLMELNDGRKARVAY
-465 QAALDARS
+465 QAALDARA

-479 RSARALETICADA
+479 RAARALETICADA
-492 KDYKALAVAVGRLAE
+492 KDYRALAVAVGRLAE
-507 IESSDD
+507 IESSED
-513 LRLEATQRLAG
+513 LRIEATLRLAG

-539 YRRLLGTREEAG
+539 YRRLLGTREEG
-551 ALAALERLLE
+551 PALEALERLLE

-566 VELCEVL
+566 TELCEVL
-573 DLRAAKAVD
+573 DLRAAKAID

-605 TALEAWKAW
+605 AALDAWKAW

-625 SRLIPL
+625 ARLIPL

-638 EDLAVALVEDAASA
+638 EDLAAALVAEAESA
-652 PEAERAGTFARLGQV
+652 PESERAGTFARLGQV

-682 RQALAIDPAE
+682 RQALAIDPTE
-692 RTSRQALDK
+692 RTSRLALDK

-717 PLARAEGAWTVLL
+717 PLARAESAWTVLL

-736 AALLSRGEDRLAAL
+736 AALLPSVEERLAVL
-750 QEATLVAHR
+750 HEAALVAHR
-759 DLRDAKRAVELA
+759 DLRDAKRAVDLA
-771 GRGLELAIETAE
+771 GRGLELAIEASE
-783 ADVPAWIE
+783 GDVPAWIE

-796 SGADAVRSA
+796 SGADATRSA

-848 ALDAEPSSHELHDRM
+848 ALAAEPSSHELHDRM

-873 EERLSLHRAALA
+873 EERLSLHRAALE
-885 RATDPARRR
+885 RATDPSRRR
-894 SLLHAIGAIERRN
+894 ALLHAIGAIERRN

-914 VATFRLALAEDPTD
+914 VATFRLALADDPGD
-928 AMAFAELLDLHEA
+928 AAAFAELLELHEA

-947 LHADLVGLLGRV
+947 LYADLVGLLERV
-959 GGDDRIATV
+959 EGEERLATV

-989 AVLELDATLGDEA
+989 AVLDLDATLGDEA
-1002 LAAIEEIARA
+1002 LTAIAEVARA
-1012 ADDVDLVRAVIERRV
+1012 ADDVDLARAVVERRV
-1027 AVAAD
+1027 AGAVD
-1032 PRDVATWLERLGA
+1032 PRETAAWLERLGE
-1045 IEGDRLGRPEAAA
+1045 IEGDRLGHVEAAA

-1064 AGASL
+1064 ADASL
-1069 LAGDAASTRR
+1069 SAGDAASAQR
-1079 LLERVL
+1079 LHERVL
-1085 AATPNDHAAALALV
+1085 ATMPDDRVAASALLA
-1099 GLYREAG
+1099 LYREAG
-1106 AWDQVPAAIAVLLRT
+1106 AWDRVPAAVAVLLRT
-1121 APDAADAARTLLD
+1121 APDAENAAHSLLD
-1134 HEEALQRAGAID
+1134 HEDALRRAGAID
-1146 LFLEQTA
+1146 WLLEQTA
-1153 DVLAATRGDTLSPE
+1153 ALSATRAAELSVE
-1167 TRSALRT
+1167 TRTALRS
-1174 ARVRVL
+1174 ARVRFL
-1180 LSDPAREAEAALA
+1180 ATDPARDAEVAAA

-1199 ADEGDTDTEAAAF
+1199 ADEGDIDAAAAEF
-1212 EVFLAARGAASAADR
+1212 EAFLAARGAASAADR

-1237 AGAGE
+1237 ASAAD

-1248 AWAEAEEET
+1248 AWAEAEEAT

-1283 ARARILLVRGD
+1283 ARARILLGRGD
-1294 AEGAVSLLL
+1294 AEGAVSLLML
-1303 QRRDRA
+1303 RRDRA
-1309 EGEARAAQDLAIA
+1309 EGDARAAQDLAIA

-1336 ERITT
+1336 ARITPA
-1341 VLEAGASAPAIALVK
+1341 LEAGASGPAIALVK

-1361 SETQAAASALLE
+1361 PETQAAASALLE
-1373 RAAGDAPDA
+1373 QAALAAPDA

-1396 AAVGELA
+1396 ADVADFALA
-1403 PARRGWF
+1403 TARRGWF

-1425 SIALR
+1425 AISLR

-1436 FELSTWERASRLA
+1436 FEIATWERASTLA
-1449 LEVHGAD
+1449 VEVGGAD
-1456 QVAAAYRSALGVG
+1456 QVAAAYRRALGIGVG
-1469 TGARALPAG
+1469 TEAKAPPAG

-1500 DQETVV
+1500 EQETVV

-1571 ADTSR
+1571 ADTTR

-1621 VAEAAQKLRARIA
+1621 AGEAAQRLRARIA
-1634 GLWIDGVGEP
+1634 GLWIDGLGEP

-1659 DRIEAFDLL
+1659 DRVEAFDLL

-1687 LAAASRLKGRY
+1687 LAAAARLKGRY

-1722 ERAVRQKAL
+1722 ERAARQKAL

-1745 FEGLAALLLLEPDVA
+1745 FDGLAALLLLEPGVA

-1773 GKPERLAGA
+1773 GKQERLAGT
-1782 LAAAAELAEGAV
+1782 LAAAAELAEGSV

-1800 RAALVYE
+1800 RAARVYE
-1807 RDLGDIERAAA
+1807 RDLGDIAQAAA
-1818 LSQLILASAPAGDPS
+1818 LSQVILASAPAGDPS

-1846 LRIAAFGAG
+1846 LRLAAIEPG
-1855 DAARDLVLQRCDVLE
+1855 DAARALVLQRCDVLE

-1904 RAYRSALTEDP
+1904 RAYRSALVEDP
-1915 RDTEALDGL
+1915 RDAEALDGL
-1924 ARALT
+1924 ALALT
-1929 VGQRWQ
+1929 AGQRWQ

-1952 ARHSFARAAQIYAE
+1952 ARQSFARAARIYDE
-1966 QLGDP
+1966 QLGD
-1971 ARAIVAWTE
+1971 ATRSIVAWTE

-1993 TLAALLE
+1993 ALAALLE
-2000 KTSRWTELA
+2000 KTSRWSELA

-2015 AALTEA
+2015 AALTTA

-2071 ARLSSRANGGVP
+2071 ARLSARGNGGVA
-2083 ESEIPALLGAATALL
+2083 EGEVTALLAASTALL

-2113 LLEPRVVAAADDSAR
+2113 LLEPRVLAAADDAAR
-2128 AAILVETAGL
+2128 VAILVETAGL
-2138 LERRGRD
+2138 MERRGGD
-2145 ASATFDAIFRALSLA
+2145 ASAAFDAIFRALVLA
-2160 PTKAL
+2160 PTEAR
-2165 ADEAIRLADA
+2165 AGDAIRLADA

-2182 ASALG
+2182 AEALRL
-2187 KGFASR
+2187 GFAAR

-2213 DQRLELVAAEETLSL
+2213 DHRLDLGAAEEALTL

-2240 EALVSV
+2240 EALAAV

-2263 VAAGG
+2263 VASGG
-2268 DLDRWAEATEI
+2268 DLDRWAEAAEI
-2279 AEGPVGDRAL
+2279 AEGPVADRAL
-2289 AASIAETVLAAA
+2289 ATSIAETLLAAA
-2301 TPRWSEPLRA
+2301 TPRWTEPPRA
-2311 GSRFESTPR
+2311 GSRFESASR
-2320 AAAWAIDVL
+2320 AAAWTIDVL
-2329 VRLARADKGPLGA
+2329 VRLARADEGVSGA
-2342 ERAVEIYLRS
+2342 ERAVEIYRRS
-2352 ALLPFDAVERRRLRL
+2352 ALLPFDAVERRRLRI
-2367 AAAELADAPA
+2367 AAAELAEAPA

-2386 SEDPCDPVAGER
+2386 TEDPTDPVAGER
-2398 LDALYRGPERA
+2398 LDALYRGHERA
-2409 ADLVRLRERQ
+2409 ADLMRLRERQ
-2419 IAVAPDREGRAAL
+2419 IAVAPDRERRAGL
-2432 RVDLAELLAT
+2432 RLELAELLAT
-2442 AGDDAGA
+2442 AGDDPGA
-2449 IVALRANLAE
+2449 IAALRENLAE
-2459 FPEHEASVARLAELL
+2459 TPEHEASAARLAELL

-2482 LVALSEEQAARLEA
+2482 LVALTEEQAARLEA
-2496 SGDARGAAVMWAR
+2496 SGDARAAAAMWAR

-2519 DVARSIAAHRHAA
+2519 DVARSIAAHRRAA

-2565 QASPEVLTSLALRLT
+2565 QAAPEVLTALALRLA
-2580 DALLAANNPDAARAR
+2580 DAYLAANNPDAARAR
-2595 LERYLPRAG
+2595 LERYLPRASEG
-2604 EAEALRSRLATLYR
+2604 EALRERLATLYR
-2618 DAEAWEPLAHL
+2618 DAEAWEPLAQL
-2629 VAESASRAGTT
+2629 VAESASRAATT

-2727 SLAAGDRAAAVT
+2727 SLAAGDRAGAVT

-2839 ALRSRKRHDVLAR
+2839 ALRARKRHDVLAR
-2852 ALEARLATGPTGPA
+2852 ALEAKLATGPTGPA

-2895 LSVAPPTAARLD
+2895 LTVAPPTAARLD
-2907 ATREL
+2907 ATRDL

-2918 SDRFVTA
+2918 RDRFVNVVNG
-2925 LARLADREVDVPRS
+2925 LADRETDAPRS

-2944 QIARALDTDP
+2944 QIARALDGEP
-2954 GDLVGAAESYR
+2954 VDLAGAAASYR
-2965 AAEALLEQEGD
+2965 AAEALLERDGD

-2987 ARIHEVRGDTV
+2987 ARIHEITGDTD
-2998 ALAELLEK
+2998 ALAALLEK

-3011 AEGLAA
+3011 AEGPAA

-3028 FADLAQHLAATELLT
+3028 FADPAHHLAATELLT

-3049 PQLDRAEGLLRHALT
+3049 PQLDRAEELLRRAIA
-3064 LAPGSAPVLA
+3064 LAPGSAPALA
-3074 ALEHFARETGRER
+3074 AFEHFARETGRER
-3087 LLIEA
+3087 VLIEA
-3092 LVLLWEREPAAG
+3092 LVLLWEREVTPG
-3104 DSRRVDGRQIE
+3104 ESRRIDSTQIE
-3115 EAVAIADRLDDRALA
+3115 EAVALADRLGDRDLA
-3130 STLLEKAIARAELAG
+3130 AALLEKAIARAELAG

-3152 IALLADRRIEEGR
+3152 IALLADRRLEAGR
-3165 LPEAVTL
+3165 LAEAVAL

-3179 ADPER
+3179 ADPDR

-3190 EAAGIAA
+3190 EAASIAA
-3197 GPLADLPCAARLLE
+3197 GPLADLPTAARLLE

-3234 GDRDRLAILL
+3234 GDRERLDVLL

-3258 ELRLERARMVMVDDE
+3258 ELRFERAHMVMVDDE

-3306 KEALIAV
+3306 KEALITV

-3358 DWDGKNRDLLR
+3358 DWDGKNKDLLR

-3406 LARIRA
+3406 LASIRA

-3426 GFAACPGSAELREE
+3426 GFAACPGSVELREE

-3451 TKLAALHVREADAR
+3451 AKLAALHQRDADGDRPKAD
-3465 ESTLEKIASLCVA
+3465 KIASLCLA

-3508 VLLALVDAY
+3508 VLLALIDAY
-3517 SALGEHARAV
+3517 GALGEHARAI
-3527 DAVGQALAVTPE
+3527 DAVGLALAVTPE

-3564 EQAHFR
+3564 EQAHWR
-3570 SGGGYAGELVVLLE
+3570 SGGGYAGELVILLE
-3584 RAVAAP
+3584 RAAAAP
-3590 RGTSAEDRTT
+3590 RGTSADDR
-3600 ARSLRLRLAEVLSMT
+3600 AAERALRLRLAEVLSMA
-3615 GEIDRARVE
+3615 GEIDRARAE

-3632 GKDRAALRALAALED
+3632 GKDRASLRALAALED
-3647 KHGSWDAA
+3647 KHGTWDAA

-3671 AVAAIK
+3671 AVAAVK

-3699 AAAPTNPAVRAR
+3699 AIAPTNPAVRAR

-3725 AELILQDAAAATDA
+3725 ADLILQDADAATDA
-3739 AAKCGLLL
+3739 ATRCGLLL

-3772 LLAPQPPSAG
+3772 LLPPQPPSAG

-3815 AAHKGRRSKALAA
+3815 AAHKGRRSKPLAA

-3836 ELSVGDRPAALIA
+3836 ELSINDRPAALVA

-3885 GATLMKLAPLGSNE
+3885 GATLMKLAPPGSSE
-3899 GVPLVARAHA
+3899 GVPLIARAHA

>member
-1 MELFEERAKG
+1 
-11 GYAGVRA
+11 
-18 IAAGPDPPPKP
+18 
-29 QNRAPR
+29 
-35 CEEDP
+35 
-40 FRRGLDTFRGAL
+40 

-66 TLATALQQKLENEVA
+66 TLATALQQKLENEVG

-92 GQTLEATWEQLHD
+92 GQSHEAMWEQLHD

-139 FLLHA
+139 FLMHA

-170 GDAAVFQK
+170 GDPAVFHK

-184 GKGENRKVGEMYAAA
+184 GKGENIKLGEMYATA
-199 AGVQT
+199 AGLQT
-204 ERAEQLRMLQQA
+204 ARAEQLRMLQQA
-216 AALMAG
+216 AVLMAG
-222 DEDRAAKIHLEVLK
+222 DEDRSAKIHLEVLK

-249 ECYERGGKL
+249 DCYERGGKL
-258 GDLAKLLEQALS
+258 AELAKLLEQALS
-270 GDTTSPDVEATRAL
+270 GDATSPDVDATRSL

-310 RIDPTHPAAR
+310 RVDPTHPAAR
-320 AIGFELLG
+320 AIAFELLG

-335 AAAALST
+335 AAAALSS

-358 TEIEMLRGPKRLDA
+358 VEIDTLRGPKRLDA

-377 ALTFEKLADPER
+377 ALTFERLADPEK
-389 TFALDEAILPLDPGD
+389 TFALDEAIIPLDPAD

-417 LGKQLEATKVL
+417 LDKQLEATKVL

-450 LLMELGDGRKARVAY
+450 LLLELGDGRKARVAY
-465 QAALDARS
+465 QAALDARA

-479 RSARALETICADA
+479 RAARALETICAEA
-492 KDYKALAVAVGRLAE
+492 KDHRALAVALGRLAE
-507 IESSDD
+507 MEPTEDARIG
-513 LRLEATQRLAG
+513 ATQRLAS
-524 LYEVELRDAVGAIGA
+524 LYEVDLRDAVGAIGA
-539 YRRLLGTREEAG
+539 YRKLLGTREEG
-551 ALAALERLLE
+551 EALAALERLLE

-573 DLRAAKAVD
+573 DLRAQKTAD
-582 RASARDIAFRA
+582 RASAREIAFRA
-593 AEIRT
+593 AEIRS
-598 TKLPSRA
+598 TKLPDRA
-605 TALEAWKAW
+605 AALEAWKAW
-614 IEAYGASREAL
+614 IEAYGATREAL

-638 EDLAVALVEDAASA
+638 EDLAAALGSDAATA
-652 PEAERAGTFARLGQV
+652 PEGERAGIYSRLGQV
-667 RLARLGDARGALDAY
+667 RLARLGDARGALEAY
-682 RQALAIDPAE
+682 REALAIDPAE
-692 RTSRQALDK
+692 RTSRLALDK

-717 PLARAEGAWTVLL
+717 PLARGEGAWTVLL

-736 AALLSRGEDRLAAL
+736 AALLDRVEDRLAAL
-750 QEATLVAHR
+750 HEAALVAHR
-759 DLRDAKRAVELA
+759 DLRDAKRAVDIA
-771 GRGLELAIETAE
+771 GRGLELAIEAAE

-796 SGADAVRSA
+796 AGADAGRGA
-805 GVLRRVLGE
+805 AVLRRVLGE
-814 RAIVGPALSLLA
+814 RAIEGAALSLLA

-831 ALAASGDVAG
+831 ALAASGDVAS

-848 ALDAEPSSHELHDRM
+848 ALAADPSSHELHDRM

-873 EERLSLHRAALA
+873 EERLSLHRAALE
-885 RATDPARRR
+885 RATDPGRRR

-907 LNDLAAA
+907 LGDMAAA
-914 VATFRLALAEDPTD
+914 VATYRLALAEDPGDVT
-928 AMAFAELLDLHEA
+928 AFAELLDLHEA

-947 LHADLVGLLGRV
+947 LYADLAGLLERTEGEDRV
-959 GGDDRIATV
+959 ATV
-968 RRLAEISVAQ
+968 RRLAEIAVAQ
-978 GWRAR
+978 GWLAR
-983 AAQHSR
+983 AAHQYR
-989 AVLELDATLGDEA
+989 ALLGLDPALSDEV
-1002 LAAIEEIARA
+1002 LAAIEAVAGA
-1012 ADDVDLVRAVIERRV
+1012 ADDVELVRAVIERRV
-1027 AVAAD
+1027 AIAAE
-1032 PRDVATWLERLGA
+1032 PRDVATWLERLGE
-1045 IEGDRLGRPEAAA
+1045 IEGGRLGRPEAAA

-1064 AGASL
+1064 AEAALS
-1069 LAGDAASTRR
+1069 AGDAASAQR
-1079 LLERVL
+1079 LYERVL
-1085 AATPNDHAAALALV
+1085 AATPDDRAAASAVL

-1106 AWDQVPAAIAVLLRT
+1106 AWERVPATIAVLLRT
-1121 APDAADAARTLLD
+1121 ATDAEDAARTLLD
-1134 HEEALQRAGAID
+1134 HEDALLRAGAID
-1146 LFLEQTA
+1146 WLLEQTTDA
-1153 DVLAATRGDTLSPE
+1153 LAGERGAALSAA
-1167 TRSALRT
+1167 TRSALRA

-1180 LSDPAREAEAALA
+1180 ASDPAREGEVAAA

-1199 ADEGDTDTEAAAF
+1199 ADEGDTNVSAAAF
-1212 EVFLAARGAASAADR
+1212 EAFLAARGAASAADR
-1227 RWLFGFRAAR
+1227 RWLFGFRVAR
-1237 AGAGE
+1237 AEAAE

-1283 ARARILLVRGD
+1283 ARARILLGRGD

-1309 EGEARAAQDLAIA
+1309 EGDARAALDLEIA

-1336 ERITT
+1336 ERIAT

-1361 SETQAAASALLE
+1361 AETQAAASALLE
-1373 RAAGDAPDA
+1373 RAALAAPDA

-1396 AAVGELA
+1396 AEGGGLA
-1403 PARRGWF
+1403 AARRGWF
-1410 DRLLEEPTIA
+1410 ERLLDEPAIA
-1420 PARAL
+1420 PERAL
-1425 SIALR
+1425 GIALR
-1430 AVGEAP
+1430 AVSEAP
-1436 FELSTWERASRLA
+1436 FELAAWERASTLA
-1449 LEVHGAD
+1449 LEVGGAD
-1456 QVAAAYRSALGVG
+1456 KVAAAYRRALGVG
-1469 TGARALPAG
+1469 GEAKAAPIG
-1478 VDDEMIEELGR
+1478 VESEVIEELGR

-1533 ERWDELFSLYDEV
+1533 ERWDELFSLYDDV
-1546 IARTDDHATRRE
+1546 IARTEDHATRRE

-1604 GRHRPLIAL
+1604 GRHRPLITL
-1613 LARQLGGL
+1613 LQRQIGGL
-1621 VAEAAQKLRARIA
+1621 TGEAAQKLRARIA
-1634 GLWIDGVGEP
+1634 GLWIDGLGEP

-1659 DRIEAFDLL
+1659 DRVEAFDLL
-1668 ERVLGATAGVAG
+1668 ERVLGATAGGAG
-1680 PEAASAR
+1680 PEARAAR
-1687 LAAASRLKGRY
+1687 LAAAARLKGRY
-1698 RAEGNARDLARVLEV
+1698 RAEGNVRDLARVLEV
-1713 DLEGATTTA
+1713 DLEGATSPA
-1722 ERAVRQKAL
+1722 DRAARQKAL

-1745 FEGLAALLLLEPDVA
+1745 FEGLAAMLLLEPEVT
-1760 EHREELSLLAVKL
+1760 EHREELSQLAVKL
-1773 GKPERLAGA
+1773 GKPERLAEA

-1800 RAALVYE
+1800 RAAVVYE
-1807 RDLGDIERAAA
+1807 RDLGDVERAAA
-1818 LSQLILASAPAGDPS
+1818 LSQVILASAPAGDPA

-1846 LRIAAFGAG
+1846 VRIASIGSG
-1855 DAARDLVLQRCDVLE
+1855 EAARALVLQRCDVLE

-1895 EAGDAERAI
+1895 DAGDAERAI
-1904 RAYRSALTEDP
+1904 RAYRSALVEDP
-1915 RDTEALDGL
+1915 RDAEALDGL
-1924 ARALT
+1924 AQALT
-1929 VGQRWQ
+1929 AGQRWQ

-1941 VQRAAGLEGDA
+1941 EQRAAGLEGDA
-1952 ARHSFARAAQIYAE
+1952 ARQDLARAARIHDE

-1971 ARAIVAWTE
+1971 ARAIAAWTA
-1980 LRARF
+1980 LRARY

-2000 KTSRWTELA
+2000 KTARWSDLA

-2015 AALTEA
+2015 AAITEA
-2021 TDRGADLWVRV
+2021 TSRGADLWVRV

-2039 TGRLGESIAGY
+2039 TGSLGESIAAY

-2058 QDAGARRGLEDLV
+2058 DDAGAKRGLEDLI
-2071 ARLSSRANGGVP
+2071 ARLGSPAHGGVP
-2083 ESEIPALLGAATALL
+2083 ASEVQALLGPATALL
-2098 GRMYAASDDWAGTIA
+2098 GRIYAASDDWAGTIA
-2113 LLEPRVVAAADDSAR
+2113 LLEPRLLAASSDEAR
-2128 AAILVETAGL
+2128 VAILVETAEL
-2138 LERRGRD
+2138 LERRFGD
-2145 ASATFDAIFRALSLA
+2145 ASAAFDAIFRALSIT
-2160 PTKAL
+2160 PTEAL
-2165 ADEAIRLADA
+2165 AASAIRLADA
-2175 ADRTDVL
+2175 AERTDVL
-2182 ASALG
+2182 AAALRQ
-2187 KGFASR
+2187 GFDAR
-2193 PDVTPLVARAL
+2193 PDVTPIVARAL

-2213 DQRLELVAAEETLSL
+2213 DRRGDLVATEAALTR
-2228 VLALDPDHLDVL
+2228 VLALDPDHLEVL
-2240 EALVSV
+2240 EALAAV

-2263 VAAGG
+2263 AASG
-2268 DLDRWAEATEI
+2268 DDFDRWAEAIEV
-2279 AEGPVGDRAL
+2279 AEGPVADRAL
-2289 AASIAETVLAAA
+2289 ATSITETLLASA
-2301 TPRWSEPLRA
+2301 TERWSEPRRA
-2311 GSRFESTPR
+2311 GSRFAT
-2320 AAAWAIDVL
+2320 AASAASWAIDVL
-2329 VRLARADKGPLGA
+2329 VHLSQADDGGIGA
-2342 ERAVEIYLRS
+2342 KRAVEIYRRS
-2352 ALLPFDAVERRRLRL
+2352 ALLPFDATERRRLRV
-2367 AAAELADAPA
+2367 AAAELAEAPS

-2386 SEDPCDPVAGER
+2386 TEDPSDPVAGAR
-2398 LDALYRGPERA
+2398 LDTLYRGPEHA

-2419 IAVAPDREGRAAL
+2419 IAVAPDRARRAAL
-2432 RVDLAELLAT
+2432 RFELAELLAT
-2442 AGDDAGA
+2442 SGDAARA
-2449 IVALRANLAE
+2449 IVALRENLAE
-2459 FPEHEASVARLAELL
+2459 TPAYEASAARLAELL
-2474 EKGGHHLD
+2474 EAGGHHLD
-2482 LVALSEEQAARLEA
+2482 LVALSESQAARLEVD
-2496 SGDARGAAVMWAR
+2496 GDTAGAATMWAR
-2509 AAQRAEEQLA
+2509 AAQRSEQQLA
-2519 DVARSIAAHRHAA
+2519 DVPRAIADLRRAV
-2532 ALGDGASAGALA
+2532 ALGKSASAGALA
-2544 RLLIASGN
+2544 RLLIASGK
-2552 HEGAARVLEDLCE
+2552 HADAARVLEDLCE
-2565 QASPEVLTSLALRLT
+2565 QASPEALAALALRLT
-2580 DALLAANNPDAARAR
+2580 DAYLAADDPDAARAR
-2595 LERYLPRAG
+2595 LERYLPRARDG
-2604 EAEALRSRLATLYR
+2604 EVLRDRLATLYR
-2618 DAEAWEPLAHL
+2618 DAEAWEPLAQL
-2629 VAESASRAGTT
+2629 IAESASRAGST
-2640 EARAAL
+2640 EARASL

-2655 DRRDDPAAAVPLL
+2655 DRRDDSAAAVPLL
-2668 HEASTLTPDDG
+2668 HEASTLLPDDG
-2679 ALRRRLAS
+2679 VLRRRLAS

-2692 GRLDEAAAELR
+2692 GRLDEAATALR

-2801 ELCEIAQLQGDAER
+2801 ELCEIAQLQGDPER

-2830 VPEAERLLA
+2830 APEAERLLA
-2839 ALRSRKRHDVLAR
+2839 ALRTRKRHDVLAR
-2852 ALEARLATGPTGPA
+2852 ALEAKLATGTTGPA
-2866 AASLLDE
+2866 AASLLEE

-2882 GRASEALDARLRA
+2882 GRTSEAVDARLRA
-2895 LSVAPPTAARLD
+2895 LTVAPPTAARLD
-2907 ATREL
+2907 AAREL
-2912 AARAGA
+2912 AARGGA
-2918 SDRFVTA
+2918 TDRFVA
-2925 LARLADREVDVPRS
+2925 VVARLADREADAARS

-2944 QIARALDTDP
+2944 QIARALDAEP
-2954 GDLVGAAESYR
+2954 GDLAGAADAYR
-2965 AAEALLEQEGD
+2965 AAEALLERDGD
-2976 SARLDATRAAL
+2976 SPRLDATRAAL
-2987 ARIHEVRGDTV
+2987 ARIHEVRGDTE

-3011 AEGLAA
+3011 AGGPAA

-3028 FADLAQHLAATELLT
+3028 FADPMQHAVAAELLS
-3043 RALAAD
+3043 RAMAAD
-3049 PQLDRAEGLLRHALT
+3049 PQADRAEALLRGALA
-3064 LAPGSAPVLA
+3064 LAPGSAPALA
-3074 ALEHFARETGRER
+3074 ALEHFARETGRDR
-3087 LLIEA
+3087 LLVEA
-3092 LVLLWEREPAAG
+3092 LLLLWECEPRAG
-3104 DSRRVDGRQIE
+3104 ESRRLDSSQIE
-3115 EAVAIADRLDDRALA
+3115 EAVAIADRLGDRALVE
-3130 STLLEKAIARAELAG
+3130 SLLEKAISRAESVG

-3152 IALLADRRIEEGR
+3152 IAMLAERRLEDGRLAD
-3165 LPEAVTL
+3165 AATL

-3190 EAAGIAA
+3190 EAAAIAA
-3197 GPLADLPCAARLLE
+3197 GALADLPLAARLLE

-3234 GDRDRLAILL
+3234 GDRERLAVLL

-3258 ELRLERARMVMVDDE
+3258 ELRFERARMVMVDDE

-3318 DAAKDR
+3318 DVAKDR

-3380 SMALGSALDQLLVVE
+3380 SVALGSALDQLLVVE

-3406 LARIRA
+3406 LARIRFA
-3412 AHEDGEGAELALEQ
+3412 QEDGEGAELALEQ
-3426 GFAACPGSAELREE
+3426 GFAACPSNVELRDE
-3440 LIRRYEISESW
+3440 LVRRYEATESW
-3451 TKLAALHVREADAR
+3451 AKLAALHVGEADAQP
-3465 ESTLEKIASLCVA
+3465 SKLERIASLCLA
-3478 ADILRGRAGDAAGAA
+3478 ADILRSRAGDAAGAA
-3493 ATLLRALDLDPTDRD
+3493 AILVRALDLDPTDRD
-3508 VLLALVDAY
+3508 VLLALIDAY
-3517 SALGEHARAV
+3517 GALGEHARAV
-3527 DAVGQALAVTPE
+3527 DAVGIALAVTPE

-3555 DEPRALLDL
+3555 DERHALLDL
-3564 EQAHFR
+3564 EQAHWR
-3570 SGGGYAGELVVLLE
+3570 SGGGYAGELVILLE
-3584 RAVAAP
+3584 RAAATP
-3590 RGTSAEDRTT
+3590 RTGSAEDR
-3600 ARSLRLRLAEVLSMT
+3600 AAERAIRLRLAEVLSMA
-3615 GEIDRARVE
+3615 GEIDRARAE
-3624 LTELTRTD
+3624 LIELTRTD

-3671 AVAAIK
+3671 AAAALK

-3694 LERAL
+3694 LERARD
-3699 AAAPTNPAVRAR
+3699 AAPTNAAVRAR

-3725 AELILQDAAAATDA
+3725 AELILEDAAAATDA

-3763 ASVLEEARS
+3763 AAVLEEARS

-3796 AYLLVGRVAD
+3796 AYALIGRVAD
-3806 AQTLLDIAI
+3806 AQTLLDIAV
-3815 AAHKGRRSKALAA
+3815 AAHKGRRSKQLAA

-3836 ELSVGDRPAALIA
+3836 ELSVGDRAAALTA

-3885 GATLMKLAPLGSNE
+3885 GATLMKLAPSGSTE
-3899 GVPLVARAHA
+3899 GVPVIARAHA
-3909 YYQLARIAVAQGDR
+3909 YFQLARIAVAQGDR

>member
-1 MELFEERAKG
+1 
-11 GYAGVRA
+11 
-18 IAAGPDPPPKP
+18 
-29 QNRAPR
+29 
-35 CEEDP
+35 
-40 FRRGLDTFRGAL
+40 

-66 TLATALQQKLENEVA
+66 TLATALQQKLENEVG

-92 GQTLEATWEQLHD
+92 GQTHEAMWEQLHD

-125 DKKLRSLNPGAQTA
+125 DKKLRSLNPGAQTV

-170 GDAAVFQK
+170 GDATVFQK
-178 LEAVLS
+178 LEAVFT
-184 GKGENRKVGEMYAAA
+184 GKGENIKLGEMYATA
-199 AGVQT
+199 AGLQT
-204 ERAEQLRMLQQA
+204 ARAEQLRMLQQA
-216 AALMAG
+216 AVLMAG
-222 DEDRAAKIHLEVLK
+222 DEDRGAKIHLEVLK
-236 IDPTDVSSRRALE
+236 IDPTDVTSRRALE
-249 ECYERGGKL
+249 DCYERGGKL
-258 GDLAKLLEQALS
+258 AELAKLLEQALS
-270 GDTTSPDVEATRAL
+270 GDATSPDVDATKSL

-310 RIDPTHPAAR
+310 RVDPAHPAAR
-320 AIGFELLG
+320 AIAGELLS

-335 AAAALST
+335 AAAALSS

-352 AARMLA
+352 AARMLGI
-358 TEIEMLRGPKRLDA
+358 EIDLLRGPKRLDA

-377 ALTFEKLADPER
+377 ALTFERLADPEK
-389 TFALDEAILPLDPGD
+389 TFALDEAILPLDPAD

-417 LGKQLEATKVL
+417 LDKQLEATKVL

-450 LLMELGDGRKARVAY
+450 LLLELGDGRKARVAY
-465 QAALDARS
+465 QAALDARA

-479 RSARALETICADA
+479 RAARALETICAEA
-492 KDYKALAVAVGRLAE
+492 KDHRALAVALTRLAE
-507 IESSDD
+507 MEPTDEARIAAT
-513 LRLEATQRLAG
+513 LRLAS
-524 LYEVELRDAVGAIGA
+524 LYEVDLRDAVGAIGA
-539 YRRLLGTREEAG
+539 YRRLLGTREEPE

-573 DLRAAKAVD
+573 DLRANAAQD
-582 RASARDIAFRA
+582 PASAREISFRA
-593 AEIRT
+593 AEIRS

-605 TALEAWKAW
+605 AALEAWKAW
-614 IEAYGASREAL
+614 IAAHGASREAL

-638 EDLAVALVEDAASA
+638 EDLAAALVSDAATA
-652 PEAERAGTFARLGQV
+652 PEAERAQILSRLGQV
-667 RLARLGDARGALDAY
+667 RLARLGDARGALEAY
-682 RQALAIDPAE
+682 RDAVAIDPGE

-717 PLARAEGAWTVLL
+717 PLARAESAWTVLL

-736 AALLSRGEDRLAAL
+736 AALLDRVEDRLAAL
-750 QEATLVAHR
+750 HEAALVAHR
-759 DLRDAKRAVELA
+759 DLRDAKRAIDIA
-771 GRGLELAIETAE
+771 GRGLELAIEGAE

-796 SGADAVRSA
+796 AGADAGRGA
-805 GVLRRVLGE
+805 AVLRRVLGE
-814 RAIVGPALSLLA
+814 RALVGPALSLLA

-848 ALDAEPSSHELHDRM
+848 ALAADPSSHELHDRM

-873 EERLSLHRAALA
+873 EERLSLHRAALE
-885 RATDPARRR
+885 RATDPGRRR

-907 LNDLAAA
+907 LGDLGAA
-914 VATFRLALAEDPTD
+914 VATYRLALAEDPGDVT
-928 AMAFAELLDLHEA
+928 AFAELLDLHEA

-947 LHADLVGLLGRV
+947 LYADLAGLLERTEIQGEDRV
-959 GGDDRIATV
+959 ATV

-978 GWRAR
+978 GWLAR
-983 AAQHSR
+983 AAHQYR
-989 AVLELDATLGDEA
+989 ALLGLDATLGDAA

-1012 ADDVDLVRAVIERRV
+1012 ADDVELVRAVVERRV
-1027 AVAAD
+1027 AATD
-1032 PRDVATWLERLGA
+1032 NPRDAAAWLEGLGE
-1045 IEGDRLGRPEAAA
+1045 IEGGRSGSPGAAA

-1064 AGASL
+1064 AEASVR
-1069 LAGDAASTRR
+1069 AGDAASAQR
-1079 LLERVL
+1079 LYERVL
-1085 AATPNDHAAALALV
+1085 AATPDDRAAASALLT
-1099 GLYREAG
+1099 LYREAG
-1106 AWDQVPAAIAVLLRT
+1106 AWDRVPAAIAVLLRT
-1121 APDAADAARTLLD
+1121 AADAEDAARTLLD
-1134 HEEALQRAGAID
+1134 HEDALLRAGAIAW
-1146 LFLEQTA
+1146 LLEQTA
-1153 DVLAATRGDTLSPE
+1153 ASLSAALSAE
-1167 TRSALRT
+1167 TRSALRS
-1174 ARVRVL
+1174 ARVRIL
-1180 LSDPAREAEAALA
+1180 ASDPARDAEVAAEH
-1193 YRAILE
+1193 RAMLE
-1199 ADEGDTDTEAAAF
+1199 AGEGDLDGAAAAF
-1212 EVFLAARGAASAADR
+1212 EAFLAARGAASAAHR
-1227 RWLFGFRAAR
+1227 RWLFGFRVAKADP
-1237 AGAGE
+1237 AS

-1248 AWAEAEEET
+1248 AWAEAEEDT
-1257 LGDPAAAAELYER
+1257 LGDPAAAAELYEQ

-1283 ARARILLVRGD
+1283 ARARILVGRGD
-1294 AEGAVSLLL
+1294 AAGALGLLL
-1303 QRRDRA
+1303 LRRDRA
-1309 EGEARAAQDLAIA
+1309 EGEARAGQDLAIA

-1336 ERITT
+1336 ERVAAI
-1341 VLEAGASAPAIALVK
+1341 LDAGASGPAIALVS
-1356 RLLAR
+1356 RLLVR

-1373 RAAGDAPDA
+1373 RAALAAPDA
-1382 EARAALYELLLETP
+1382 EARASLYELLLDTP
-1396 AAVGELA
+1396 ADAVELA
-1403 PARRGWF
+1403 SARRGWF
-1410 DRLLEEPTIA
+1410 ERLLDEATIA
-1420 PARAL
+1420 PERAL
-1425 SIALR
+1425 GIALR

-1436 FELSTWERASRLA
+1436 FELASWERASTLA
-1449 LEVHGAD
+1449 ATVGGAD
-1456 QVAAAYRSALGVG
+1456 RVAAAYRKALGVG
-1469 TGARALPAG
+1469 GEAKAPPAG
-1478 VDDEMIEELGR
+1478 VEGEVIEELGR

-1533 ERWDELFSLYDEV
+1533 ERWNELFSLYDDV
-1546 IARTDDHATRRE
+1546 IARTEDHATRRE

-1589 DVRIRTALER
+1589 DARIRTALER

-1613 LARQLGGL
+1613 LARQIGALSG
-1621 VAEAAQKLRARIA
+1621 EAAQKLRARIA
-1634 GLWIDGVGEP
+1634 GLWIDGLSEP

-1659 DRIEAFDLL
+1659 DRGEAFDLL
-1668 ERVLGATAGVAG
+1668 ERVLSASAGVAG
-1680 PEAASAR
+1680 PEATTAR
-1687 LAAASRLKGRY
+1687 LAAAARLKGRY
-1698 RAEGNARDLARVLEV
+1698 RAEGNVRELARVLEV
-1713 DLEGATTTA
+1713 DLEGAATPA
-1722 ERAVRQKAL
+1722 DRAARQKAL

-1745 FEGLAALLLLEPDVA
+1745 FEGLAALLLLEPAVV
-1760 EHREELSLLAVKL
+1760 EHREELSQLAAKL
-1773 GKPERLAGA
+1773 GKPQRLAEA
-1782 LAAAAELAEGAV
+1782 LAAAAELAEGDV

-1800 RAALVYE
+1800 RAAQVYE
-1807 RDLGDIERAAA
+1807 RDLGDVERAAA
-1818 LSQLILASAPAGDPS
+1818 LSQVILASAPLGHAA

-1846 LRIAAFGAG
+1846 ARLAAIGGGEGAR
-1855 DAARDLVLQRCDVLE
+1855 ALVLQRCDVLE

-1915 RDTEALDGL
+1915 RDAEALDGL

-1929 VGQRWQ
+1929 AGQRWQ

-1941 VQRAAGLEGDA
+1941 EQRAAGLDGDA
-1952 ARHSFARAAQIYAE
+1952 ARQDRARAARIYDE

-1971 ARAIVAWTE
+1971 ARAITAWTA
-1980 LRARF
+1980 LRARY
-1985 GEDAESAD
+1985 GEDPESAD

-2000 KTSRWTELA
+2000 KTSRWSDLA

-2015 AALTEA
+2015 AAITEA

-2039 TGRLGESIAGY
+2039 TGSLGESIAAY

-2058 QDAGARRGLEDLV
+2058 DDAGAKRGLEDLV
-2071 ARLSSRANGGVP
+2071 ARLGSGANDGVP
-2083 ESEIPALLGAATALL
+2083 AGEVPALLGSATTLL
-2098 GRMYAASDDWAGTIA
+2098 GRIYAAADDWSGTIT
-2113 LLEPRVVAAADDSAR
+2113 LLEPRLLAATGDVAR
-2128 AAILVETAGL
+2128 VAILVETAGL
-2138 LERRGRD
+2138 LERRGND
-2145 ASATFDAIFRALSLA
+2145 ASAAFDAVFRALSLT
-2160 PTKAL
+2160 PTELL
-2165 ADEAIRLADA
+2165 AESAIRLADA

-2182 ASALG
+2182 AAALSQ
-2187 KGFASR
+2187 GFDAR

-2213 DQRLELVAAEETLSL
+2213 DRRLDLAAAEAALTR

-2240 EALVSV
+2240 EALAAV
-2246 QRRSPDRALIA
+2246 QRRSPDRTLIA
-2257 TLLRLA
+2257 TLLRLSEA
-2263 VAAGG
+2263 SGG
-2268 DLDRWAEATEI
+2268 DLDRWAEAAEI
-2279 AEGPVGDRAL
+2279 AGGPVADRAL
-2289 AASIAETVLAAA
+2289 STSITETLLASA
-2301 TPRWSEPLRA
+2301 TARWTEPRRA
-2311 GSRFESTPR
+2311 GSRFDS
-2320 AAAWAIDVL
+2320 AASAASWAIDVL
-2329 VRLARADKGPLGA
+2329 VRLARLDEGEVGA
-2342 ERAVEIYLRS
+2342 KLAVDIYRRS
-2352 ALLPFDAVERRRLRL
+2352 AQLPFDAAERRRLRV
-2367 AAAELADAPA
+2367 AGAELAEAPA

-2386 SEDPCDPVAGER
+2386 TEDPTDPVAGER

-2419 IAVAPDREGRAAL
+2419 IVVAPDPERRAAL
-2432 RVDLAELLAT
+2432 RFELAELLAT
-2442 AGDDAGA
+2442 SGDAAGA
-2449 IVALRANLAE
+2449 MAALRENLAE
-2459 FPEHEASVARLAELL
+2459 MPAHEASSSRLAELL
-2474 EKGGHHLD
+2474 EAGGHHLD

-2496 SGDARGAAVMWAR
+2496 SGDARAAAAMWAR

-2519 DVARSIAAHRHAA
+2519 DVPRAIADHRRAA
-2532 ALGDGASAGALA
+2532 ALGEGSSAGALA

-2565 QASPEVLTSLALRLT
+2565 QASPDALTALALRLT
-2580 DALLAANNPDAARAR
+2580 DAYLAANNPDAARAR
-2595 LERYLPRAG
+2595 LERYVPRASEG
-2604 EAEALRSRLATLYR
+2604 EALRERLATLYR
-2618 DAEAWEPLAHL
+2618 DAEAWEPLAQL
-2629 VAESASRAGTT
+2629 IAESASRAATI

-2668 HEASTLTPDDG
+2668 NEASTLTPDDG
-2679 ALRRRLAS
+2679 ILRRRLAS

-2692 GRLDEAAAELR
+2692 GRLEEAAAALR
-2703 VLIAGYGTRRPKE
+2703 VLLAGYGTRRPKE

-2727 SLAAGDRAAAVT
+2727 SLAAGDRATAVT

-2801 ELCEIAQLQGDAER
+2801 ELCEIAQLQGDPER

-2830 VPEAERLLA
+2830 APEAERLLA

-2852 ALEARLATGPTGPA
+2852 ALEAKLATGPTGASA
-2866 AASLLDE
+2866 AALLEE

-2882 GRASEALDARLRA
+2882 GRASEAIDARLRA
-2895 LSVAPPTAARLD
+2895 LTVAPPTPARLD
-2907 ATREL
+2907 GAREL

-2918 SDRFVTA
+2918 TDRFVA
-2925 LARLADREVDVPRS
+2925 VVAGLADREADASRA

-2944 QIARALDTDP
+2944 QIARALDAEP
-2954 GDLVGAAESYR
+2954 GDLAGAAEAYR
-2965 AAEALLEQEGD
+2965 AAEALLERDGD

-2987 ARIHEVRGDTV
+2987 ARIHEVRGDTA

-3011 AEGLAA
+3011 AEGPAA

-3028 FADLAQHLAATELLT
+3028 FADPAQHVVATELLD

-3049 PQLDRAEGLLRHALT
+3049 PQIDRAEALLRRGLELDPT
-3064 LAPGSAPVLA
+3064 SAPVLA
-3074 ALEHFARETGRER
+3074 AFERVARDAGRER
-3087 LLIEA
+3087 LLVEA
-3092 LVLLWEREPAAG
+3092 LVLLWEREPVAG
-3104 DSRRVDGRQIE
+3104 ESRRIDSSQIE
-3115 EAVAIADRLDDRALA
+3115 EAVAIADRLGDRALVE
-3130 STLLEKAIARAELAG
+3130 SLLEKAIARAESAG

-3152 IALLADRRIEEGR
+3152 IAMLAARRLEDGRLAD
-3165 LPEAVTL
+3165 AVAL

-3197 GPLADLPCAARLLE
+3197 GPLADLPTAARLLE

-3234 GDRDRLAILL
+3234 GDRDRLAVLL

-3258 ELRLERARMVMVDDE
+3258 ELRFERARMVMVDDE
-3273 PRAITLLEE
+3273 LRAITLLEE
-3282 IVEDDPTAI
+3282 IVIDDPTAI

-3306 KEALIAV
+3306 KEQLIAV

-3318 DAAKDR
+3318 DVAKDR

-3336 LGALMEQEWDEGG
+3336 LGTLMEQEWDEGG

-3358 DWDGKNRDLLR
+3358 DWDGKNRELLR

-3380 SMALGSALDQLLVVE
+3380 SVALGSALDQLLVVE

-3426 GFAACPGSAELREE
+3426 GFAACPGNAELREE
-3440 LIRRYEISESW
+3440 LIKRYESSEAW
-3451 TKLAALHVREADAR
+3451 AKLAALHVAEADAQPGNAER
-3465 ESTLEKIASLCVA
+3465 IGSLCLA
-3478 ADILRGRAGDAAGAA
+3478 ADILRSRVGDAAGAA
-3493 ATLLRALDLDPTDRD
+3493 AILARALELDPSDRD
-3508 VLLALVDAY
+3508 VLLALIDAY

-3527 DAVGQALAVTPE
+3527 DAVGTALAVTPD

-3555 DEPRALLDL
+3555 DDHNALLDL
-3564 EQAHFR
+3564 EQAHWR
-3570 SGGGYAGELVVLLE
+3570 SGGGYAGELVLLLE
-3584 RAVAAP
+3584 HAVAAP
-3590 RGTSAEDRTT
+3590 RSASAEDR
-3600 ARSLRLRLAEVLSMT
+3600 AAERALRLRLAEVLSMA
-3615 GEIDRARVE
+3615 GEIDRARAE
-3624 LTELTRTD
+3624 LNELTRTD

-3663 PLEDDEGL
+3663 PLEDEEGL
-3671 AVAAIK
+3671 AAAALK

-3699 AAAPTNPAVRAR
+3699 QAAPTNPTVRAR

-3725 AELILQDAAAATDA
+3725 AELILEDAAASTDA

-3782 PRADEQEIL
+3782 PRAEEQEIL

-3796 AYLLVGRVAD
+3796 AYVITGRVAD
-3806 AQTLLDIAI
+3806 ARTLLDIAV
-3815 AAHKGRRSKALAA
+3815 AAHKGRRSKQLAA

-3836 ELSVGDRPAALIA
+3836 ELTVGDRAAALTA

-3885 GATLMKLAPLGSNE
+3885 GATLMKLAPTGSTE
-3899 GVPLVARAHA
+3899 GVPLIARAHA

>member
-1 MELFEERAKG
+1 
-11 GYAGVRA
+11 
-18 IAAGPDPPPKP
+18 
-29 QNRAPR
+29 
-35 CEEDP
+35 
-40 FRRGLDTFRGAL
+40 

-66 TLATALQQKLENEVA
+66 TLATALQQKLENEVG

-92 GQTLEATWEQLHD
+92 GQTHEAMWEQLHD

-170 GDAAVFQK
+170 GDAQVFQK

-184 GKGENRKVGEMYAAA
+184 GKGENIKLGEMYATA
-199 AGVQT
+199 AGLQT
-204 ERAEQLRMLQQA
+204 ARAEQLRMLQQA
-216 AALMAG
+216 AVLMAG
-222 DEDRAAKIHLEVLK
+222 DEDRGAKIHLEVLK
-236 IDPTDVSSRRALE
+236 IDPTDVTSRRALE
-249 ECYERGGKL
+249 DCYERGGKL
-258 GDLAKLLEQALS
+258 AELAKLLEQALS
-270 GDTTSPDVEATRAL
+270 GDATSPDVDATRSL
-284 RVRLISLYAG
+284 RARLISLYAG

-310 RIDPTHPAAR
+310 RVDPAHPAAR
-320 AIGFELLG
+320 AIAGELLS

-335 AAAALST
+335 AAAALSS

-352 AARMLA
+352 AARMLGI
-358 TEIEMLRGPKRLDA
+358 EIDLLRGPKRLDA

-377 ALTFEKLADPER
+377 ALTFERLADPEK
-389 TFALDEAILPLDPGD
+389 TFALDEAILPLDPAD

-417 LGKQLEATKVL
+417 LDKQLEATKVL

-435 KDPIVRARINADLGD
+435 KDQIVRARINADLGD
-450 LLMELGDGRKARVAY
+450 LLVELGDGRKARVAY
-465 QAALDARS
+465 QAALDARA

-479 RSARALETICADA
+479 RAARALETICAEA
-492 KDYKALAVAVGRLAE
+492 KDHRALAVALTRLAE
-507 IESSDD
+507 MEPTDEARIAAT
-513 LRLEATQRLAG
+513 LRLAS
-524 LYEVELRDAVGAIGA
+524 LYEVDLRDAVGAIGA
-539 YRRLLGTREEAG
+539 YRRLLGTREEPE

-573 DLRAAKAVD
+573 DLRANAAQD
-582 RASARDIAFRA
+582 RASAREISFRA
-593 AEIRT
+593 AEIRS
-598 TKLPSRA
+598 TKLPDRA
-605 TALEAWKAW
+605 AALEAWKAW
-614 IEAYGASREAL
+614 IAAHGASREAL

-638 EDLAVALVEDAASA
+638 EDLAAALVSDTATA
-652 PEAERAGTFARLGQV
+652 PEAERAGILARLGQV
-667 RLARLGDARGALDAY
+667 RLARLGDARGALEAY
-682 RQALAIDPAE
+682 RDAVAIDPGE

-717 PLARAEGAWTVLL
+717 PLARAESAWTVLL

-736 AALLSRGEDRLAAL
+736 AALLDRVEDRLEALHEAA
-750 QEATLVAHR
+750 LVAHR
-759 DLRDAKRAVELA
+759 DLRDSKRAIDIA
-771 GRGLELAIETAE
+771 GRGLELSIEGAE
-783 ADVPAWIE
+783 GDVPAWIE

-796 SGADAVRSA
+796 AGADAGRGA
-805 GVLRRVLGE
+805 AVLRRVLGE
-814 RAIVGPALSLLA
+814 RAIVGPGLSLLA
-826 RRTGD
+826 RRAGD

-848 ALDAEPSSHELHDRM
+848 ALAADPSSHELHDRM

-873 EERLSLHRAALA
+873 EERLSLHRAALE
-885 RATDPARRR
+885 RATDPGRRR

-907 LNDLAAA
+907 LGDMGAA
-914 VATFRLALAEDPTD
+914 VATYRLALAEDPGDVT
-928 AMAFAELLDLHEA
+928 AFAELLDLHEA

-947 LHADLVGLLGRV
+947 LYADLAGLLERIEGEDRV
-959 GGDDRIATV
+959 ATV
-968 RRLAEISVAQ
+968 RRLAEIAVAQ
-978 GWRAR
+978 GWLAR
-983 AAQHSR
+983 AAHQYR
-989 AVLELDATLGDEA
+989 ALLDLDATLGDAE
-1002 LAAIEEIARA
+1002 LAAIEQIARA

-1027 AVAAD
+1027 AATD
-1032 PRDVATWLERLGA
+1032 SPRDVAAWLEGLGE
-1045 IEGDRLGRPEAAA
+1045 IEGGRRGRPEAAA

-1064 AGASL
+1064 AEASVR
-1069 LAGDAASTRR
+1069 AGDAASAQR
-1079 LLERVL
+1079 LHERVL
-1085 AATPNDHAAALALV
+1085 AVTSDDRASASALLS
-1099 GLYREAG
+1099 LYRDAG
-1106 AWDQVPAAIAVLLRT
+1106 AWDRVPAAIAVLLRT
-1121 APDAADAARTLLD
+1121 ASDAEDAAHTLLD
-1134 HEEALQRAGAID
+1134 HEDALLRAGAIGW
-1146 LFLEQTA
+1146 LLEQTA
-1153 DVLAATRGDTLSPE
+1153 ASLSAALSVE
-1167 TRSALRT
+1167 TRSALRS
-1174 ARVRVL
+1174 ARVRIL
-1180 LSDPAREAEAALA
+1180 ASDPARAGEIAAE

-1199 ADEGDTDTEAAAF
+1199 AGEGDLDAAAVAF
-1212 EVFLAARGAASAADR
+1212 EAFLAPRGAASAVDR
-1227 RWLFGFRAAR
+1227 RWLFGFRVAKAD
-1237 AGAGE
+1237 AGS

-1248 AWAEAEEET
+1248 AWAEAEEDT
-1257 LGDPAAAAELYER
+1257 LGDPAAAAELYKR

-1283 ARARILLVRGD
+1283 ARARILLRRGD
-1294 AEGAVSLLL
+1294 ADGALGLLL
-1303 QRRDRA
+1303 LRRDRA
-1309 EGEARAAQDLAIA
+1309 EGEARAGQDLAIA

-1331 PAEAL
+1331 PGEAL
-1336 ERITT
+1336 ERVAAI
-1341 VLEAGASAPAIALVK
+1341 LDAGASGPAIALVS

-1373 RAAGDAPDA
+1373 RAALAAPDA
-1382 EARAALYELLLETP
+1382 EARTSLYELLLDTP
-1396 AAVGELA
+1396 ADAVELA
-1403 PARRGWF
+1403 SARRGWF
-1410 DRLLEEPTIA
+1410 EKLLEEASIA
-1420 PARAL
+1420 PERAL
-1425 SIALR
+1425 GIALR

-1436 FELSTWERASRLA
+1436 FELATWERASTLA
-1449 LEVHGAD
+1449 VEVGGAD
-1456 QVAAAYRSALGVG
+1456 RIAAAYRKALGVG
-1469 TGARALPAG
+1469 GEAKAPPIG
-1478 VDDEMIEELGR
+1478 VESEVIEELGR
-1489 RAVEYHEEWFD
+1489 RAVEYHVEWFD

-1533 ERWDELFSLYDEV
+1533 ERWNELFSLYDDV
-1546 IARTDDHATRRE
+1546 IARTEDHATRRE

-1589 DVRIRTALER
+1589 DARIRTALER

-1613 LARQLGGL
+1613 LARQIGALSG
-1621 VAEAAQKLRARIA
+1621 EAAQKLRARIA
-1634 GLWIDGVGEP
+1634 GLWIDGLGEP
-1644 ASAVAILEEMLEAEP
+1644 AGAVAILEEMLEAEP
-1659 DRIEAFDLL
+1659 DRVEAFDLL
-1668 ERVLGATAGVAG
+1668 ERVLTASTGVAG
-1680 PEAASAR
+1680 PEATTAR
-1687 LAAASRLKGRY
+1687 LAAAARLKGRY
-1698 RAEGNARDLARVLEV
+1698 RADGNVRELARVLEV
-1713 DLEGATTTA
+1713 DLEGAATPA
-1722 ERAVRQKAL
+1722 DRAARQKAL

-1745 FEGLAALLLLEPDVA
+1745 FEGLAALLLLEPAVV
-1760 EHREELSLLAVKL
+1760 EHREELSQLAAKL
-1773 GKPERLAGA
+1773 GKPQRLAEA
-1782 LAAAAELAEGAV
+1782 LAAAAELAEGDV

-1800 RAALVYE
+1800 RAAQVYE
-1807 RDLGDIERAAA
+1807 RDLGDVERAAA
-1818 LSQLILASAPAGDPS
+1818 LSQVILASAPAGHAA

-1846 LRIAAFGAG
+1846 ARLAAIGGGEGAR
-1855 DAARDLVLQRCDVLE
+1855 ALVLQRCDVLE

-1875 EPEAPAR
+1875 EPEALAR

-1915 RDTEALDGL
+1915 RDAEALDGL

-1929 VGQRWQ
+1929 AGQRWQ

-1941 VQRAAGLEGDA
+1941 EQRAAGLDGDA
-1952 ARHSFARAAQIYAE
+1952 ARQDRARAARIYDE

-1971 ARAIVAWTE
+1971 ARAITAWTA
-1980 LRARF
+1980 LRARY
-1985 GEDAESAD
+1985 GEDPESAD

-2000 KTSRWTELA
+2000 KTSRWSDLA

-2015 AALTEA
+2015 AAITEA

-2039 TGRLGESIAGY
+2039 TGSLGESIAAY

-2058 QDAGARRGLEDLV
+2058 DDAGAKRGLEDLV
-2071 ARLSSRANGGVP
+2071 TRLGSGANDGVP
-2083 ESEIPALLGAATALL
+2083 AGEVPALLGAATTLL
-2098 GRMYAASDDWAGTIA
+2098 GRIYAAADDWSGTIT
-2113 LLEPRVVAAADDSAR
+2113 LLEPRLLAAAGDGAR
-2128 AAILVETAGL
+2128 VAILVETAGL
-2138 LERRGRD
+2138 LERRCND
-2145 ASATFDAIFRALSLA
+2145 ASAAFDAVFRALSLT
-2160 PTKAL
+2160 PTEPL
-2165 ADEAIRLADA
+2165 VDSAIRLADA

-2182 ASALG
+2182 AAALSQ
-2187 KGFASR
+2187 GFDAR
-2193 PDVTPLVARAL
+2193 PDVTPLVACAL

-2213 DQRLELVAAEETLSL
+2213 DRRLDLAAAEAALTR

-2240 EALVSV
+2240 EALAAV
-2246 QRRSPDRALIA
+2246 QRRSPDRTLIA
-2257 TLLRLA
+2257 TLLRLSDA
-2263 VAAGG
+2263 SGG
-2268 DLDRWAEATEI
+2268 DLDRWAEAAEI
-2279 AEGPVGDRAL
+2279 AGGPVADPAL
-2289 AASIAETVLAAA
+2289 ATSITETLLAAA
-2301 TPRWSEPLRA
+2301 TARWTEPRRA
-2311 GSRFESTPR
+2311 GSRFDS
-2320 AAAWAIDVL
+2320 AASAASWAIDVL
-2329 VRLARADKGPLGA
+2329 VRLAQLDEGEVGA
-2342 ERAVEIYLRS
+2342 KLAVDIYRRS
-2352 ALLPFDAVERRRLRL
+2352 ALLPFDAAERRRLRV
-2367 AAAELADAPA
+2367 AGAELAEAPA

-2386 SEDPCDPVAGER
+2386 TEDPTDPVAGER

-2419 IAVAPDREGRAAL
+2419 IVVAPDRERRAAL
-2432 RVDLAELLAT
+2432 RFELGELLAT
-2442 AGDDAGA
+2442 SGDAAGA
-2449 IVALRANLAE
+2449 MAALRENLAE
-2459 FPEHEASVARLAELL
+2459 APAHEASSSRLAELL
-2474 EKGGHHLD
+2474 EAGGHHLD

-2496 SGDARGAAVMWAR
+2496 SGDARAAAAMWAR

-2519 DVARSIAAHRHAA
+2519 DVPRAIADHRRAA
-2532 ALGDGASAGALA
+2532 ALGEGSSAGALA

-2565 QASPEVLTSLALRLT
+2565 QASPDALSALALRLT
-2580 DALLAANNPDAARAR
+2580 DAYLAANNPDAARAR
-2595 LERYLPRAG
+2595 LERYVPRASEG
-2604 EAEALRSRLATLYR
+2604 EALRERLATLYR
-2618 DAEAWEPLAHL
+2618 NAEAWEPLAQL
-2629 VAESASRAGTT
+2629 IAESASRAATI

-2668 HEASTLTPDDG
+2668 NEASTLTPDDG
-2679 ALRRRLAS
+2679 ILRRRLAS

-2692 GRLDEAAAELR
+2692 GRLEEAAAALR
-2703 VLIAGYGTRRPKE
+2703 MLLAGYGTRRPKE

-2727 SLAAGDRAAAVT
+2727 SLAAGDRATAVT

-2801 ELCEIAQLQGDAER
+2801 ELCEIAQMQGDPER

-2830 VPEAERLLA
+2830 APEAERLLA

-2852 ALEARLATGPTGPA
+2852 ALEAKLATGPTGASA
-2866 AASLLDE
+2866 AALLEE

-2882 GRASEALDARLRA
+2882 GRASEAVDARLRA
-2895 LSVAPPTAARLD
+2895 LIVAPPTPARLD
-2907 ATREL
+2907 GAREL

-2918 SDRFVTA
+2918 TDRFVA
-2925 LARLADREVDVPRS
+2925 VVAGLADRETDPSRA

-2944 QIARALDTDP
+2944 QIARALDAEP
-2954 GDLVGAAESYR
+2954 GDLAGAADAYR
-2965 AAEALLEQEGD
+2965 AAEALLERDGD
-2976 SARLDATRAAL
+2976 SPRLDATRAAL
-2987 ARIHEVRGDTV
+2987 ARIHEVRGDTA

-3011 AEGLAA
+3011 AEGPVA

-3028 FADLAQHLAATELLT
+3028 FADPSQHAAATALLD

-3049 PQLDRAEGLLRHALT
+3049 PQVDRAEALLRRGLEI
-3064 LAPGSAPVLA
+3064 APASAPVLA
-3074 ALEHFARETGRER
+3074 AFERVARDAGRER
-3087 LLIEA
+3087 LLVEA
-3092 LVLLWEREPAAG
+3092 LVLLWEREPVAG
-3104 DSRRVDGRQIE
+3104 ESRRIDSSQIE
-3115 EAVAIADRLDDRALA
+3115 EAVAIADRLGDRALVDA
-3130 STLLEKAIARAELAG
+3130 LLEKAITRAESAG

-3152 IALLADRRIEEGR
+3152 IAMLADRRVEDGR
-3165 LPEAVTL
+3165 LADAVTL

-3179 ADPER
+3179 ADPDR

-3197 GPLADLPCAARLLE
+3197 GPLADLPRAARLLE

-3234 GDRDRLAILL
+3234 GDRERLAVLL

-3258 ELRLERARMVMVDDE
+3258 ELRFERARMVMVDDE
-3273 PRAITLLEE
+3273 LRAITLLEE
-3282 IVEDDPTAI
+3282 IVEDDPTAT

-3306 KEALIAV
+3306 KEQLIAV

-3318 DAAKDR
+3318 DVAKDR

-3336 LGALMEQEWDEGG
+3336 LGTLMEQEWDEGG

-3358 DWDGKNRDLLR
+3358 DWDGKNRELLR

-3380 SMALGSALDQLLVVE
+3380 SVALGSALDQLLVVE
-3395 QGEPAAELALR
+3395 QGDPAAELALR

-3426 GFAACPGSAELREE
+3426 GFAACPGNAELREE
-3440 LIRRYEISESW
+3440 LIKRYESSEAW
-3451 TKLAALHVREADAR
+3451 TKLAALHVAEADAQPAKPER
-3465 ESTLEKIASLCVA
+3465 IASLCLA
-3478 ADILRGRAGDAAGAA
+3478 ADILRSRAGDAAGAA
-3493 ATLLRALDLDPTDRD
+3493 AILARALDLDPSDRD
-3508 VLLALVDAY
+3508 VLLALIDAY
-3517 SALGEHARAV
+3517 GALGEHARAV
-3527 DAVGQALAVTPE
+3527 DAVGVVLAVTPD

-3555 DEPRALLDL
+3555 DERNALLDL
-3564 EQAHFR
+3564 EQAHWR
-3570 SGGGYAGELVVLLE
+3570 SGGGYAGELVLLLE
-3584 RAVAAP
+3584 HAVSAP
-3590 RGTSAEDRTT
+3590 RSASAEDRD
-3600 ARSLRLRLAEVLSMT
+3600 AGRALRLRLAEVLSMA
-3615 GEIDRARVE
+3615 GEIDRARAE
-3624 LTELTRTD
+3624 LSELTRTD

-3663 PLEDDEGL
+3663 PLEDEEG
-3671 AVAAIK
+3671 VAAAALK

-3699 AAAPTNPAVRAR
+3699 QAAPTNLAVRAR

-3725 AELILQDAAAATDA
+3725 AELILEDAAASTEA

-3782 PRADEQEIL
+3782 PRSEEQEIL

-3796 AYLLVGRVAD
+3796 AYVITGRVAD
-3806 AQTLLDIAI
+3806 ARTLLDIAV
-3815 AAHKGRRSKALAA
+3815 AAHKGRRSKQLAA

-3836 ELSVGDRPAALIA
+3836 ELAVGDRAAALTA

-3885 GATLMKLAPLGSNE
+3885 GATLMKLAPTGSTE
-3899 GVPLVARAHA
+3899 GVPLIARAHA

>member
-1 MELFEERAKG
+1 
-11 GYAGVRA
+11 
-18 IAAGPDPPPKP
+18 
-29 QNRAPR
+29 
-35 CEEDP
+35 
-40 FRRGLDTFRGAL
+40 

-66 TLATALQQKLENEVA
+66 TLATALQQKLENEAA

-92 GQTLEATWEQLHD
+92 GQTHDAMWEQLHD

-125 DKKLRSLNPGAQTA
+125 DKKLRSMNPGAQTA

-170 GDAAVFQK
+170 GDATVFQK

-184 GKGENRKVGEMYAAA
+184 GKGENRKLGEMYATA
-199 AGVQT
+199 AGLQT

-216 AALMAG
+216 AVLMAG
-222 DEDRAAKIHLEVLK
+222 DEDRSAKIHLEVLK
-236 IDPTDVSSRRALE
+236 IDPTDVTSRRALE
-249 ECYERGGKL
+249 DCYERGGKL
-258 GDLAKLLEQALS
+258 AELAKLLEQALS
-270 GDTTSPDVEATRAL
+270 GDATSPDVDATRLL

-310 RIDPTHPAAR
+310 RVDPSHPAAR
-320 AIGFELLG
+320 AIAGELLG

-335 AAAALST
+335 AASALSS

-352 AARMLA
+352 AARMLGV
-358 TEIEMLRGPKRLDA
+358 EIEMLRGPKRLDA

-377 ALTFEKLADPER
+377 ALTFERLADPEK
-389 TFALDEAILPLDPGD
+389 TFALDEAILPLDPAD

-417 LGKQLEATKVL
+417 LDKQLEATKVL

-435 KDPIVRARINADLGD
+435 KDPVVRARINADLGD
-450 LLMELGDGRKARVAY
+450 LLMELGDARKARVAY
-465 QAALDARS
+465 QAALDARA

-479 RSARALETICADA
+479 RAARALETICAEA
-492 KDYKALAVAVGRLAE
+492 KDHRALAVALGRLAE
-507 IESSDD
+507 IEPTDEARVAAT
-513 LRLEATQRLAG
+513 LRLAS

-539 YRRLLGTREEAG
+539 YRKLLGTSEEAE
-551 ALAALERLLE
+551 ALTALERLLE

-573 DLRAAKAVD
+573 DLRASKATD
-582 RASARDIAFRA
+582 RASAREIAFRA
-593 AEIRT
+593 AEIRS
-598 TKLPSRA
+598 TKLPDRA
-605 TALEAWKAW
+605 AALDAWKAW
-614 IEAYGASREAL
+614 IDVYGPTREAL
-625 SRLIPL
+625 TRLIPL

-638 EDLAVALVEDAASA
+638 EDLAAALGSDAATA
-652 PEAERAGTFARLGQV
+652 PENERAGIFSRLGQV

-692 RTSRQALDK
+692 RTSRLALDK

-706 ELRLAAADVLE
+706 ELRLAAAEVLE
-717 PLARAEGAWTVLL
+717 PLARSEGAWTVLL

-736 AALLSRGEDRLAAL
+736 AALLDRVEDRLEALHEAA
-750 QEATLVAHR
+750 LVAHR
-759 DLRDAKRAVELA
+759 DLRDPKRAVDIA
-771 GRGLELAIETAE
+771 GRGLELAIEGAP

-796 SGADAVRSA
+796 AGADATRSA

-814 RAIVGPALSLLA
+814 REIVGPALSLLA
-826 RRTGD
+826 RRAGD

-848 ALDAEPSSHELHDRM
+848 ALAAEPSSHELHDRM

-873 EERLSLHRAALA
+873 EERLSLHRAALG
-885 RATDPARRR
+885 RATDPSRRR
-894 SLLHAIGAIERRN
+894 ALLYAIGAIERRT
-907 LNDLAAA
+907 LGDTAAA
-914 VATFRLALAEDPTD
+914 VATYRSALAEDPTD
-928 AMAFAELLDLHEA
+928 ETAFAELLDLHEA
-941 RGEWEA
+941 RGDWEA
-947 LHADLVGLLGRV
+947 LYAELSGLLERTT
-959 GGDDRIATV
+959 GDDRTATL
-968 RRLAEISVAQ
+968 RRLAEIAVAQ
-978 GWRAR
+978 GWHAR
-983 AAQHSR
+983 AAQHYG
-989 AVLELDATLGDEA
+989 VLLGLDAALGDEA
-1002 LAAIEEIARA
+1002 LAAIEEVARA
-1012 ADDVDLVRAVIERRV
+1012 ADDVDLVRAAIERRV
-1027 AVAAD
+1027 AIAVD
-1032 PRDVATWLERLGA
+1032 PRDVATWLERIGE
-1045 IEGDRLGRPEAAA
+1045 IEGGRLSRPEAAA
-1058 AAFARA
+1058 AAFVRA
-1064 AGASL
+1064 AEAAL
-1069 LAGDAASTRR
+1069 QAGDAASAQR
-1079 LLERVL
+1079 LYERVL
-1085 AATPNDHAAALALV
+1085 AVTPDDRATASALLE
-1099 GLYREAG
+1099 LYRDAD
-1106 AWDQVPAAIAVLLRT
+1106 AWERVPAAIAVLLRT
-1121 APDAADAARTLLD
+1121 APDADDAARTLLH
-1134 HEEALQRAGAID
+1134 HEDALRRAGAID
-1146 LFLEQTA
+1146 WLLAQSASALEA
-1153 DVLAATRGDTLSPE
+1153 PRGAALSAE
-1167 TRSALRT
+1167 TRSALRA

-1180 LSDPAREAEAALA
+1180 ASDPARDAEVAAE
-1193 YRAILE
+1193 YRVILE
-1199 ADEGDTDTEAAAF
+1199 ADEGDTEAAAADF
-1212 EVFLAARGAASAADR
+1212 EAFLAARGAVRATDR
-1227 RWLFGFRAAR
+1227 RWLFGFRVARAEAAAR
-1237 AGAGE
+1237 
-1242 RVAILV
+1242 VPLLV
-1248 AWAEAEEET
+1248 AWAEAEEGA
-1257 LGDPAAAAELYER
+1257 LGDPAAAADLYER

-1309 EGEARAAQDLAIA
+1309 EGDARAAQDLAIA

-1336 ERITT
+1336 ERIAT
-1341 VLEAGASAPAIALVK
+1341 VLEGGASGPAIALVK

-1373 RAAGDAPDA
+1373 RAAQAAPDA

-1396 AAVGELA
+1396 ADVADLS

-1410 DRLLEEPTIA
+1410 ERLLDEPSIA
-1420 PARAL
+1420 PERAL
-1425 SIALR
+1425 GIALR
-1430 AVGEAP
+1430 ALDEAP
-1436 FELSTWERASRLA
+1436 FDLATWDRASALA
-1449 LEVHGAD
+1449 LEVGGAD
-1456 QVAAAYRSALGVG
+1456 RVAAAYRRALGVG
-1469 TGARALPAG
+1469 GEPRPLPIG
-1478 VDDEMIEELGR
+1478 VEGETIEELGR

-1511 TVDLAPLST
+1511 TVALAPLST

-1533 ERWDELFSLYDEV
+1533 ERWDELFSLYDDV

-1571 ADTSR
+1571 ADTGR

-1613 LARQLGGL
+1613 LERQLGALEG
-1621 VAEAAQKLRARIA
+1621 EAAQKLRARIA
-1634 GLWIDGVGEP
+1634 GLWIDGLGEP
-1644 ASAVAILEEMLEAEP
+1644 ASAVAILEAMLDAEP
-1659 DRIEAFDLL
+1659 GRVEAYDLL
-1668 ERVLGATAGVAG
+1668 ERVLGASAGVAS
-1680 PEAASAR
+1680 PEATAAR
-1687 LAAASRLKGRY
+1687 LAAAARLKVRY
-1698 RAEGNARDLARVLEV
+1698 RADGNTQDLARVLEV
-1713 DLEGATTTA
+1713 DLEGAATKA
-1722 ERAVRQKAL
+1722 ERADRQKAL

-1745 FEGLAALLLLEPDVA
+1745 FEGLAALLLLEPAIV
-1760 EHREELSLLAVKL
+1760 EHREELALLAVKL
-1773 GKPERLAGA
+1773 GKQERLAGA

-1800 RAALVYE
+1800 RAATVYE
-1807 RDLGDIERAAA
+1807 RDLGDVERATA
-1818 LSQLILASAPAGDPS
+1818 LRQVILASAPAGEPA
-1833 AVAAARDLDRLLA
+1833 AVAAARDLDRLLGA
-1846 LRIAAFGAG
+1846 RLAAIGG
-1855 DAARDLVLQRCDVLE
+1855 GEAARELVLQRCDVLE

-1904 RAYRSALTEDP
+1904 RAYRSALAEDP
-1915 RDTEALDGL
+1915 RDAEALDGL
-1924 ARALT
+1924 ASALT
-1929 VGQRWQ
+1929 AGQRWQ
-1935 ELTEVL
+1935 ELAEVL
-1941 VQRAAGLEGDA
+1941 EQRAAGLDGDTARRGYARVARLYDEQIGDA
-1952 ARHSFARAAQIYAE
+1952 AR
-1966 QLGDP
+1966 
-1971 ARAIVAWTE
+1971 AITAWTE

-1993 TLAALLE
+1993 ALAALLE

-2015 AALTEA
+2015 AAITAEPS
-2021 TDRGADLWVRV
+2021 RGADLWVRV

-2039 TGRLGESIAGY
+2039 TGSLGEAIAAY

-2058 QDAGARRGLEDLV
+2058 DDAGARRGLEALV
-2071 ARLSSRANGGVP
+2071 ARLGSTDGGV
-2083 ESEIPALLGAATALL
+2083 SAKDAPALLGSATTLL
-2098 GRMYAASDDWAGTIA
+2098 GRIYTAADDWAGTIA
-2113 LLEPRVVAAADDSAR
+2113 LLEPRLVAAADDGAR

-2138 LERRGRD
+2138 LERRRGD
-2145 ASATFDAIFRALSLA
+2145 ASAAFDATFRALSLA
-2160 PTKAL
+2160 PTDGL
-2165 ADEAIRLADA
+2165 ADSAIRLADT

-2182 ASALG
+2182 AAALG
-2187 KGFASR
+2187 AGFDAR
-2193 PDVTPLVARAL
+2193 PDVSPLVARAL
-2204 LWHVALWQR
+2204 LWHVALWER
-2213 DQRLELVAAEETLSL
+2213 DRRLDLVAAEAALTR

-2240 EALVSV
+2240 EALAAV

-2257 TLLRLA
+2257 TLQRLA
-2263 VAAGG
+2263 VASGG
-2268 DLDRWAEATEI
+2268 DLDRWAEAAEI
-2279 AEGPVGDRAL
+2279 AEGAVADRAL
-2289 AASIAETVLAAA
+2289 ATSIAETVLAAA
-2301 TPRWSEPLRA
+2301 TDRWTEPRRA
-2311 GSRFESTPR
+2311 GSRFETASR

-2329 VRLARADKGPLGA
+2329 VRLALADDAGLGA
-2342 ERAVEIYLRS
+2342 KLAVEIYRRS
-2352 ALLPFDAVERRRLRL
+2352 ALLPFDAAERRRLRV
-2367 AAAELADAPA
+2367 AAAELAEAPA

-2386 SEDPCDPVAGER
+2386 GENPTDPVASER
-2398 LDALYRGPERA
+2398 LDALYRGHERA

-2419 IAVAPDREGRAAL
+2419 IAVAVDGDRRATL
-2432 RVDLAELLAT
+2432 RFDLAELLA
-2442 AGDDAGA
+2442 ASRDDAGA
-2449 IVALRANLAE
+2449 IAALRENLAE
-2459 FPEHEASVARLAELL
+2459 LTAHEPSGARLAELL
-2474 EKGGHHLD
+2474 EAGGHHLD
-2482 LVALSEEQAARLEA
+2482 LVALTETQAARLE
-2496 SGDARGAAVMWAR
+2496 GDGDTRGAAKLWAS
-2509 AAQRAEEQLA
+2509 AALRAEEQLA
-2519 DVARSIAAHRHAA
+2519 DATRAIADHRRAT
-2532 ALGDGASAGALA
+2532 ALGEGASAAALA
-2544 RLLIASGN
+2544 RLLIARGD
-2552 HEGAARVLEDLCE
+2552 HLGAARVLEDLSE
-2565 QASPEVLTSLALRLT
+2565 QASPEALSALALRLT
-2580 DALLAANNPDAARAR
+2580 DAYLAAGDPDAARAR
-2595 LERYLPRAG
+2595 LERYLPRSS
-2604 EAEALRSRLATLYR
+2604 EPEVLRERLATLYR
-2618 DAEAWEPLAHL
+2618 EAEAWEPLAGL
-2629 VAESASRAGTT
+2629 IAESASRAPST

-2655 DRRDDPAAAVPLL
+2655 DHRDDPASAVPLL
-2668 HEASTLTPDDG
+2668 HEASTLTPDEG
-2679 ALRRRLAS
+2679 NLRRRLAS

-2692 GRLDEAAAELR
+2692 GRLDEAATALR
-2703 VLIAGYGTRRPKE
+2703 VLLAGYGTRRPKE

-2727 SLAAGDRAAAVT
+2727 SLAAGDRAAAVA
-2739 ELDLALRIDPAQP
+2739 ELELALRIDPAQP

-2801 ELCEIAQLQGDAER
+2801 ELCEIAQLQGDPER

-2839 ALRSRKRHDVLAR
+2839 ALRTRKRHDVLAR
-2852 ALEARLATGPTGPA
+2852 ALEAKLATGPAGAA

-2882 GRASEALDARLRA
+2882 GRAAEALDARLRVLA
-2895 LSVAPPTAARLD
+2895 VAPPTAARLD
-2907 ATREL
+2907 AAREL
-2912 AARAGA
+2912 AARLGA
-2918 SDRFVTA
+2918 TGRFVA
-2925 LARLADREVDVPRS
+2925 AVAGLADREPDAPRS

-2944 QIARALDTDP
+2944 QIARALDTDG
-2954 GDLVGAAESYR
+2954 GDLASAAAAYH
-2965 AAEALLEQEGD
+2965 AAEALLEPDGD
-2976 SARLDATRAAL
+2976 SARLDGVRAAL
-2987 ARIHEVRGDTV
+2987 ARIHELRGDTA

-3011 AEGLAA
+3011 ADGPAA

-3028 FADLAQHLAATELLT
+3028 LADPSQHAAATELLD

-3049 PQLDRAEGLLRHALT
+3049 PQNDRAESLLRGALAI
-3064 LAPGSAPVLA
+3064 APGSAPVLA
-3074 ALEHFARETGRER
+3074 ALEHFARETGRDR
-3087 LLIEA
+3087 LLVEA
-3092 LVLLWEREPAAG
+3092 LLLLWECEPRAG
-3104 DSRRVDGRQIE
+3104 ESRRLDSSQIE
-3115 EAVAIADRLDDRALA
+3115 EAVAIADRLGDRPLVE
-3130 STLLEKAIARAELAG
+3130 SLLEKAISRAESVG

-3152 IALLADRRIEEGR
+3152 ISLLAERRLEDGR
-3165 LPEAVTL
+3165 LADAVTL

-3179 ADPER
+3179 AEPER

-3197 GPLADLPCAARLLE
+3197 GPLVDLATAARILE

-3234 GDRDRLAILL
+3234 GDRDRLAVLL

-3273 PRAITLLEE
+3273 LRAITLLEE
-3282 IVEDDPTAI
+3282 IVEDDPTAV
-3291 PAARLLTDLLEKHGR
+3291 PAAKLLTDLLEKHGR

-3318 DAAKDR
+3318 DVAKDR

-3426 GFAACPGSAELREE
+3426 GFAACPTNVELREE
-3440 LIRRYEISESW
+3440 LIRRYEVSESW
-3451 TKLAALHVREADAR
+3451 GKLAALHVAEADAQPAKAAR
-3465 ESTLEKIASLCVA
+3465 VASLCLA
-3478 ADILRGRAGDAAGAA
+3478 ADILRSRAGDAAGAA
-3493 ATLLRALDLDPTDRD
+3493 AILVRALDLDPTDRD

-3517 SALGEHARAV
+3517 GALGEHARAV
-3527 DAVGQALAVTPE
+3527 EAVGIALAVTPE

-3555 DEPRALLDL
+3555 DEHRALLDL
-3564 EQAHFR
+3564 EQAHWR
-3570 SGGGYAGELVVLLE
+3570 SGGGYAGELVLLLE
-3584 RAVAAP
+3584 RAASAP
-3590 RGTSAEDRTT
+3590 RGTSNDERLAGR
-3600 ARSLRLRLAEVLSMT
+3600 ALHLRLAEVLSMA
-3615 GEIDRARVE
+3615 GEIDRARAE
-3624 LTELTRTD
+3624 LVELTRTD
-3632 GKDRAALRALAALED
+3632 GQDRAALRALASLED
-3647 KHGSWDAA
+3647 KHGAWDVAT
-3655 SAAYRRLL
+3655 AAYLRLL

-3671 AVAAIK
+3671 TAAALK
-3677 LADACERGEHL
+3677 LADACERGGHL

-3694 LERAL
+3694 LERARDV
-3699 AAAPTNPAVRAR
+3699 APHSAAVRVR

-3725 AELILQDAAAATDA
+3725 AQLILEDAAASTDA
-3739 AAKCGLLL
+3739 AVKCGLLL

-3763 ASVLEEARS
+3763 AAVLEEARS

-3791 LLLSD
+3791 LLLAD
-3796 AYLLVGRVAD
+3796 AYVLIGRGGD
-3806 AQTLLDIAI
+3806 ARTLLDIAV
-3815 AAHKGRRSKALAA
+3815 AAHKGRRSKQLAA

-3836 ELSVGDRPAALIA
+3836 ELSVGDRAAALAA

-3872 ELEDLELASRAYR
+3872 ELKDLELASRAYR
-3885 GATLMKLAPLGSNE
+3885 GATLMKLSPSGSTE

-3909 YYQLARIAVAQGDR
+3909 YFQLARIAVAQGDR

-3938 THEGARYL
+3938 THEGARHL